1 MKFMSIDIETYSDID
16 INKAGVYRYVDTDA
30 FKILLFAYSVDG
42 GPVQLIDLT
51 RGDSIPKEIVKALS
65 DKSVT
70 KWAYNA
76 NFERV
81 ALSRFLGMPTGQYLD
96 PEGWKCSMVWA
107 ATLGLPMGLAKV
119 GEVLALDK
127 QKMSEGRGLIYK
139 FCKPDKKTG
148 QRVMPEEFPE
158 DWETFR
164 RYNIRD
170 VETEMGIQKM
180 ISPFPCSDELWQE
193 YWTDQR
199 INDRGVEV
207 DLTLAKN
214 AVAMDA
220 EISENLM
227 EKMRSLTGIDNPR
240 STSQLDMWLREHGCD
255 MVSLGKKDVAQV
267 IEETDDPLIRKVL
280 SLRLLIAKSSV
291 KKYTKMLDAT
301 CSDGRARGMFQFYGA
316 MRTGR
321 FAGRLLQLQN
331 LPQNHIENIELV
343 RELARRGDLEA
354 LSVMFDSVPDILSQL
369 IRTAFVAREG
379 SRFIVADFSAIEAR
393 VIAWLAGEEWR
404 MKAFADGK
412 DIYCAS
418 ASAMFG
424 VPVVKHGINGELRQ
438 KGKVAELACIAEGQL
453 VLTNHGEKTI
463 ETVTT
468 DDLVWDGEQWVAHE
482 GVIYRGIKEVMTYE
496 GLTATPD
503 HLVYVEG
510 QKEPMDFRIATTRRA
525 HLIQTAAR
533 GAALWL
539 GEDHI
544 SREKMERKIQPLLR
558 ADRMHRMPRET
569 MDRAEQS
576 NCGKI
581 ERLPELLTEESY
593 TALARQ
599 ETNSSQTEMHKSKG
613 RQLQKLRRQRDRVQV
628 RVCHRRGTIHSRK
641 YGTSTQGIRTRSYR
655 YQWQLR
661 ARKSEIYIAQREPS
675 EQALNRSESLGP
687 EILAVQLQRSN
698 TQAETR
704 VDQTAD
710 HSGRE
715 ESCQKETQ
723 VLATYSG
730 KTRVY
735 DIRNAGPHHRYTVS
749 GKLVHNCGYGG
760 SVGALK
766 AFGADKMG
774 LTETEMQSIVD
785 NWRASSPRIV
795 QLWWNVDRAIK
806 QTLEDGTT
814 HRTHGLMFSLQK
826 GILFIRLPSGRSL
839 AYVKPRLIDGK
850 ITYEGVSSNKGW
862 ARLESYGPKFVE
874 NCLAEG
880 TQVLTDRGW
889 IEIQNVT
896 TKDALWDGEQ
906 WVSHEGLIN
915 KGIQEVINIDGALM
929 TPDHKVLTQEGWKNA
944 PSCKG
949 LKRYEVKQPNSDRV
963 RRVER
968 EEIPVEGKMRLW
980 ERVHHDCRAFF
991 RRKAEILRLLE
1002 RKANKHCKRNP
1013 QALQTPFIPC
1023 LAFNEGTLHGSY
1035 SSSLGQLWRQGNQS
1049 LRQMAR
1055 IIREFLGG
1063 YVTNLPERANAGQN
1077 RREWELHSR
1086 ELQMGGLQNPVQKQ
1100 TSKYTDRYTLGQDN
1114 CERGC
1119 RSFRN
1124 RGHNAPLQNTA
1135 WLDDRYLVRKTGLK
1149 KQVYDL
1155 KNAGPNHRFTIK
1167 TEAGPMIVHNCVQAI
1182 SRDLLLNAMKQVGPD
1197 ARICMHIHDELVIEA
1212 DSSVKLDDICKKMAQ
1227 VPEWAD
1233 GLLLRA
1239 DGYETKFYL
1248 KD

>member
-1 MKFMSIDIETYSDID
+1 MRFMSIDIETYSDID

-65 DKSVT
+65 DKSIT

-96 PEGWKCSMVWA
+96 PAGWKCSMVWA

-119 GEVLALDK
+119 GEILTLDK

-158 DWETFR
+158 DWENFR

-180 ISPFPCSDELWQE
+180 ISPFPCSDELWHE

-207 DLTLAKN
+207 DLTLARN

-227 EKMRSLTGIDNPR
+227 EKMRALTGIDNPR

-280 SLRLLIAKSSV
+280 SLRLLISKSSV

-331 LPQNHIENIELV
+331 LPQNHIENIGLV
-343 RELARRGDLEA
+343 RELARRGDLDA

-369 IRTAFVAREG
+369 IRTAFIAREG

-404 MKAFADGK
+404 MKAFAEGK

-438 KGKVAELACIAEGQL
+438 KGKVAELA
-453 VLTNHGEKTI
+453 
-463 ETVTT
+463 
-468 DDLVWDGEQWVAHE
+468 
-482 GVIYRGIKEVMTYE
+482 
-496 GLTATPD
+496 
-503 HLVYVEG
+503 
-510 QKEPMDFRIATTRRA
+510 
-525 HLIQTAAR
+525 
-533 GAALWL
+533 
-539 GEDHI
+539 
-544 SREKMERKIQPLLR
+544 
-558 ADRMHRMPRET
+558 
-569 MDRAEQS
+569 
-576 NCGKI
+576 
-581 ERLPELLTEESY
+581 
-593 TALARQ
+593 
-599 ETNSSQTEMHKSKG
+599 
-613 RQLQKLRRQRDRVQV
+613 
-628 RVCHRRGTIHSRK
+628 
-641 YGTSTQGIRTRSYR
+641 
-655 YQWQLR
+655 
-661 ARKSEIYIAQREPS
+661 
-675 EQALNRSESLGP
+675 
-687 EILAVQLQRSN
+687 
-698 TQAETR
+698 
-704 VDQTAD
+704 
-710 HSGRE
+710 
-715 ESCQKETQ
+715 
-723 VLATYSG
+723 
-730 KTRVY
+730 
-735 DIRNAGPHHRYTVS
+735 
-749 GKLVHNCGYGG
+749 CGYGG

-874 NCLAEG
+874 NCIAEG

-889 IEIQNVT
+889 IDIQNVT

-949 LKRYEVKQPNSDRV
+949 LKRYEVKLPNSDRV

-980 ERVHHDCRAFF
+980 KRVHHDCRAFF
-991 RRKAEILRLLE
+991 RRKAEILRLYE
-1002 RKANKHCKRNP
+1002 RKANKCGKRNP

-1023 LAFNEGTLHGSY
+1023 MALNEGTLHSSY
-1035 SSSLGQLWRQGNQS
+1035 SSGLDQLWRQGNQS

-1167 TEAGPMIVHNCVQAI
+1167 TEAGPMIVHNCVQGI

-1212 DSSVKLDDICKKMAQ
+1212 DSSVKLDDICQKMAQ
-1227 VPEWAD
+1227 VPEWAE

>member
-16 INKAGVYRYVDTDA
+16 INKAGVYRYVDTEE

-148 QRVMPEEFPE
+148 QRVTPEEFPE

-207 DLTLAKN
+207 DLTLARN

-220 EISENLM
+220 EISKKLL
-227 EKMRSLTGIDNPR
+227 EKMRALTGIDNPR

-280 SLRLLIAKSSV
+280 SLRLLVSKSSV

-343 RELARRGDLEA
+343 RELARRGDLDA

-404 MKAFADGK
+404 MKAFAEGK

-438 KGKVAELACIAEGQL
+438 KGKVAELA
-453 VLTNHGEKTI
+453 
-463 ETVTT
+463 
-468 DDLVWDGEQWVAHE
+468 
-482 GVIYRGIKEVMTYE
+482 
-496 GLTATPD
+496 
-503 HLVYVEG
+503 
-510 QKEPMDFRIATTRRA
+510 
-525 HLIQTAAR
+525 
-533 GAALWL
+533 
-539 GEDHI
+539 
-544 SREKMERKIQPLLR
+544 
-558 ADRMHRMPRET
+558 
-569 MDRAEQS
+569 
-576 NCGKI
+576 
-581 ERLPELLTEESY
+581 
-593 TALARQ
+593 
-599 ETNSSQTEMHKSKG
+599 
-613 RQLQKLRRQRDRVQV
+613 
-628 RVCHRRGTIHSRK
+628 
-641 YGTSTQGIRTRSYR
+641 
-655 YQWQLR
+655 
-661 ARKSEIYIAQREPS
+661 
-675 EQALNRSESLGP
+675 
-687 EILAVQLQRSN
+687 
-698 TQAETR
+698 
-704 VDQTAD
+704 
-710 HSGRE
+710 
-715 ESCQKETQ
+715 
-723 VLATYSG
+723 
-730 KTRVY
+730 
-735 DIRNAGPHHRYTVS
+735 
-749 GKLVHNCGYGG
+749 CGYGG

-874 NCLAEG
+874 NI
-880 TQVLTDRGW
+880 T
-889 IEIQNVT
+889 
-896 TKDALWDGEQ
+896 
-906 WVSHEGLIN
+906 
-915 KGIQEVINIDGALM
+915 
-929 TPDHKVLTQEGWKNA
+929 
-944 PSCKG
+944 
-949 LKRYEVKQPNSDRV
+949 
-963 RRVER
+963 
-968 EEIPVEGKMRLW
+968 
-980 ERVHHDCRAFF
+980 
-991 RRKAEILRLLE
+991 
-1002 RKANKHCKRNP
+1002 
-1013 QALQTPFIPC
+1013 
-1023 LAFNEGTLHGSY
+1023 
-1035 SSSLGQLWRQGNQS
+1035 
-1049 LRQMAR
+1049 
-1055 IIREFLGG
+1055 
-1063 YVTNLPERANAGQN
+1063 
-1077 RREWELHSR
+1077 
-1086 ELQMGGLQNPVQKQ
+1086 
-1100 TSKYTDRYTLGQDN
+1100 
-1114 CERGC
+1114 
-1119 RSFRN
+1119 
-1124 RGHNAPLQNTA
+1124 
-1135 WLDDRYLVRKTGLK
+1135 
-1149 KQVYDL
+1149 
-1155 KNAGPNHRFTIK
+1155 
-1167 TEAGPMIVHNCVQAI
+1167 QAI

-1212 DSSVKLDDICKKMAQ
+1212 DDSVKLDDICKKMAQ

>member
-1 MKFMSIDIETYSDID
+1 MRFMSIDIETYSDID

-51 RGDSIPKEIVKALS
+51 RGDCIPKEIVKALI

-119 GEVLALDK
+119 GEILTLDK

-220 EISENLM
+220 EISKNLM

-331 LPQNHIENIELV
+331 LPQNHIENIELI
-343 RELARRGDLEA
+343 RELARRGDLDA

-404 MKAFADGK
+404 MKAFAEGK

-453 VLTNHGEKTI
+453 VLTNHGEKPI

-482 GVIYRGIKEVMTYE
+482 GVIYKGIRTVYTYQ
-496 GLTATPD
+496 GLTATLD
-503 HLVYVEG
+503 HLVFLNDSSKPVMLQEAVAYRKDLKDATQEK
-510 QKEPMDFRIATTRRA
+510 KEIDKRKECSVATA
-525 HLIQTAAR
+525 
-533 GAALWL
+533 
-539 GEDHI
+539 
-544 SREKMERKIQPLLR
+544 K
-558 ADRMHRMPRET
+558 
-569 MDRAEQS
+569 
-576 NCGKI
+576 
-581 ERLPELLTEESY
+581 
-593 TALARQ
+593 
-599 ETNSSQTEMHKSKG
+599 
-613 RQLQKLRRQRDRVQV
+613 
-628 RVCHRRGTIHSRK
+628 
-641 YGTSTQGIRTRSYR
+641 
-655 YQWQLR
+655 
-661 ARKSEIYIAQREPS
+661 
-675 EQALNRSESLGP
+675 
-687 EILAVQLQRSN
+687 
-698 TQAETR
+698 
-704 VDQTAD
+704 
-710 HSGRE
+710 
-715 ESCQKETQ
+715 
-723 VLATYSG
+723 
-730 KTRVY
+730 VY
-735 DIRNAGPHHRYTVS
+735 DIMDAGPHHRYTVE

-795 QLWWNVDRAIK
+795 QLWWDVDRAIK

-915 KGIQEVINIDGALM
+915 KGIQEVISIDGALM
-929 TPDHKVLTQEGWKNA
+929 TPDHKVLTKEGWKTA
-944 PSCKG
+944 SSCSG
-949 LKRYEVKQPNSDRV
+949 LEK
-963 RRVER
+963 
-968 EEIPVEGKMRLW
+968 
-980 ERVHHDCRAFF
+980 
-991 RRKAEILRLLE
+991 
-1002 RKANKHCKRNP
+1002 
-1013 QALQTPFIPC
+1013 
-1023 LAFNEGTLHGSY
+1023 
-1035 SSSLGQLWRQGNQS
+1035 LG
-1049 LRQMAR
+1049 
-1055 IIREFLGG
+1055 
-1063 YVTNLPERANAGQN
+1063 
-1077 RREWELHSR
+1077 
-1086 ELQMGGLQNPVQKQ
+1086 
-1100 TSKYTDRYTLGQDN
+1100 
-1114 CERGC
+1114 RGD
-1119 RSFRN
+1119 
-1124 RGHNAPLQNTA
+1124 Q
-1135 WLDDRYLVRKTGLK
+1135 YLVRKTGLK

-1155 KNAGPNHRFTIK
+1155 KNAGPNHRFTIR
-1167 TEAGPMIVHNCVQAI
+1167 TEAGPMIVHNCVQGI
-1182 SRDLLLNAMKQVGPD
+1182 SRDLLLNAMKQVGPE

-1212 DSSVKLDDICKKMAQ
+1212 DKSVKLDDICQKMAQ
-1227 VPEWAD
+1227 VPEWAE

>member
-1 MKFMSIDIETYSDID
+1 MRFMSIDIETYSDID

-42 GPVQLIDLT
+42 GPVQLVDLT

-65 DKSVT
+65 EKSIT

-96 PEGWKCSMVWA
+96 PVGWKCSMVWA

-148 QRVMPEEFPE
+148 LRVMPEEFPE

-164 RYNIRD
+164 RYNIKD

-193 YWTDQR
+193 YWTDQQ

-207 DLTLAKN
+207 DLTLARN

-227 EKMRSLTGIDNPR
+227 EKMRSLTGIDNPI

-280 SLRLLIAKSSV
+280 SLRLLISKSSV

-316 MRTGR
+316 LRTGR

-331 LPQNHIENIELV
+331 LPQNHIENIGLV

-393 VIAWLAGEEWR
+393 VIAWLAGEDWR
-404 MKAFADGK
+404 MKAFAEGK

-438 KGKVAELACIAEGQL
+438 KGKVAELA
-453 VLTNHGEKTI
+453 
-463 ETVTT
+463 
-468 DDLVWDGEQWVAHE
+468 
-482 GVIYRGIKEVMTYE
+482 
-496 GLTATPD
+496 
-503 HLVYVEG
+503 
-510 QKEPMDFRIATTRRA
+510 
-525 HLIQTAAR
+525 
-533 GAALWL
+533 
-539 GEDHI
+539 
-544 SREKMERKIQPLLR
+544 
-558 ADRMHRMPRET
+558 
-569 MDRAEQS
+569 
-576 NCGKI
+576 
-581 ERLPELLTEESY
+581 
-593 TALARQ
+593 
-599 ETNSSQTEMHKSKG
+599 
-613 RQLQKLRRQRDRVQV
+613 
-628 RVCHRRGTIHSRK
+628 
-641 YGTSTQGIRTRSYR
+641 
-655 YQWQLR
+655 
-661 ARKSEIYIAQREPS
+661 
-675 EQALNRSESLGP
+675 
-687 EILAVQLQRSN
+687 
-698 TQAETR
+698 
-704 VDQTAD
+704 
-710 HSGRE
+710 
-715 ESCQKETQ
+715 
-723 VLATYSG
+723 
-730 KTRVY
+730 
-735 DIRNAGPHHRYTVS
+735 
-749 GKLVHNCGYGG
+749 CGYGG

-826 GILFIRLPSGRSL
+826 GILFIRFPSGRSL

-874 NCLAEG
+874 NI
-880 TQVLTDRGW
+880 T
-889 IEIQNVT
+889 
-896 TKDALWDGEQ
+896 
-906 WVSHEGLIN
+906 
-915 KGIQEVINIDGALM
+915 
-929 TPDHKVLTQEGWKNA
+929 
-944 PSCKG
+944 
-949 LKRYEVKQPNSDRV
+949 
-963 RRVER
+963 
-968 EEIPVEGKMRLW
+968 
-980 ERVHHDCRAFF
+980 
-991 RRKAEILRLLE
+991 
-1002 RKANKHCKRNP
+1002 
-1013 QALQTPFIPC
+1013 
-1023 LAFNEGTLHGSY
+1023 
-1035 SSSLGQLWRQGNQS
+1035 
-1049 LRQMAR
+1049 
-1055 IIREFLGG
+1055 
-1063 YVTNLPERANAGQN
+1063 
-1077 RREWELHSR
+1077 
-1086 ELQMGGLQNPVQKQ
+1086 
-1100 TSKYTDRYTLGQDN
+1100 
-1114 CERGC
+1114 
-1119 RSFRN
+1119 
-1124 RGHNAPLQNTA
+1124 
-1135 WLDDRYLVRKTGLK
+1135 
-1149 KQVYDL
+1149 
-1155 KNAGPNHRFTIK
+1155 
-1167 TEAGPMIVHNCVQAI
+1167 QAI

-1212 DSSVKLDDICKKMAQ
+1212 DSSVKLDDICQKMAQ
-1227 VPEWAD
+1227 VPEWAE

>member
-96 PEGWKCSMVWA
+96 PEGWKCSMVWT

-148 QRVMPEEFPE
+148 QRVLPEDFPE

-220 EISENLM
+220 EISKNLM
-227 EKMRSLTGIDNPR
+227 EKMRALTGIDNPR

-331 LPQNHIENIELV
+331 LPQNHIENIELI
-343 RELARRGDLEA
+343 RELARRGDLDA

-404 MKAFADGK
+404 MKAFAEGK

-453 VLTNHGEKTI
+453 VLTNHGEKPI

-468 DDLVWDGEQWVAHE
+468 DDLVWDGEQWVVHE
-482 GVIYRGIKEVMTYE
+482 GIIYKGIRTVYTYQ
-496 GLTATPD
+496 GLTATLD
-503 HLVYVEG
+503 HLVFLNDSSKPVMLQEAVAYRKDLKDATQEK
-510 QKEPMDFRIATTRRA
+510 KEIDKRKECSVATA
-525 HLIQTAAR
+525 
-533 GAALWL
+533 
-539 GEDHI
+539 
-544 SREKMERKIQPLLR
+544 K
-558 ADRMHRMPRET
+558 
-569 MDRAEQS
+569 
-576 NCGKI
+576 
-581 ERLPELLTEESY
+581 
-593 TALARQ
+593 
-599 ETNSSQTEMHKSKG
+599 
-613 RQLQKLRRQRDRVQV
+613 
-628 RVCHRRGTIHSRK
+628 
-641 YGTSTQGIRTRSYR
+641 
-655 YQWQLR
+655 
-661 ARKSEIYIAQREPS
+661 
-675 EQALNRSESLGP
+675 
-687 EILAVQLQRSN
+687 
-698 TQAETR
+698 
-704 VDQTAD
+704 
-710 HSGRE
+710 
-715 ESCQKETQ
+715 
-723 VLATYSG
+723 
-730 KTRVY
+730 VY
-735 DIRNAGPHHRYTVS
+735 DIMDAGPHHRYTVE

-795 QLWWNVDRAIK
+795 QLWWDVDRAIK

-915 KGIQEVINIDGALM
+915 KGIQEVISIDGALM
-929 TPDHKVLTQEGWKNA
+929 TPDHKVLTKEGWKTA
-944 PSCKG
+944 SSCSG
-949 LKRYEVKQPNSDRV
+949 LEK
-963 RRVER
+963 
-968 EEIPVEGKMRLW
+968 
-980 ERVHHDCRAFF
+980 
-991 RRKAEILRLLE
+991 
-1002 RKANKHCKRNP
+1002 
-1013 QALQTPFIPC
+1013 
-1023 LAFNEGTLHGSY
+1023 
-1035 SSSLGQLWRQGNQS
+1035 LG
-1049 LRQMAR
+1049 
-1055 IIREFLGG
+1055 
-1063 YVTNLPERANAGQN
+1063 
-1077 RREWELHSR
+1077 
-1086 ELQMGGLQNPVQKQ
+1086 
-1100 TSKYTDRYTLGQDN
+1100 
-1114 CERGC
+1114 RGD
-1119 RSFRN
+1119 
-1124 RGHNAPLQNTA
+1124 Q
-1135 WLDDRYLVRKTGLK
+1135 YLVRKTGLK

-1155 KNAGPNHRFTIK
+1155 KNAGPNHRFTIR
-1167 TEAGPMIVHNCVQAI
+1167 TEAGPMIVHNCVQGI
-1182 SRDLLLNAMKQVGPD
+1182 SRDLLLNAMKQVGPE

-1212 DSSVKLDDICKKMAQ
+1212 DKSVKLDDICQKMAQ
-1227 VPEWAD
+1227 VPEWAE

>member
-1 MKFMSIDIETYSDID
+1 MRFMSIDIETYSDID

-42 GPVQLIDLT
+42 GPIQLIDLT
-51 RGDSIPKEIVKALS
+51 RGDCIPKEIVKALI

-148 QRVMPEEFPE
+148 QRVLPEDFPE

-180 ISPFPCSDELWQE
+180 ISPFPCSDELWHE

-220 EISENLM
+220 EISKNLM

-280 SLRLLIAKSSV
+280 SLRLLISKSSV

-331 LPQNHIENIELV
+331 LPQNHIENIGLV

-404 MKAFADGK
+404 MKAFAEGK

-438 KGKVAELACIAEGQL
+438 KGKVAELAC
-453 VLTNHGEKTI
+453 
-463 ETVTT
+463 
-468 DDLVWDGEQWVAHE
+468 
-482 GVIYRGIKEVMTYE
+482 
-496 GLTATPD
+496 
-503 HLVYVEG
+503 
-510 QKEPMDFRIATTRRA
+510 
-525 HLIQTAAR
+525 
-533 GAALWL
+533 
-539 GEDHI
+539 
-544 SREKMERKIQPLLR
+544 
-558 ADRMHRMPRET
+558 
-569 MDRAEQS
+569 
-576 NCGKI
+576 
-581 ERLPELLTEESY
+581 
-593 TALARQ
+593 
-599 ETNSSQTEMHKSKG
+599 
-613 RQLQKLRRQRDRVQV
+613 
-628 RVCHRRGTIHSRK
+628 
-641 YGTSTQGIRTRSYR
+641 
-655 YQWQLR
+655 
-661 ARKSEIYIAQREPS
+661 
-675 EQALNRSESLGP
+675 
-687 EILAVQLQRSN
+687 
-698 TQAETR
+698 
-704 VDQTAD
+704 
-710 HSGRE
+710 
-715 ESCQKETQ
+715 
-723 VLATYSG
+723 
-730 KTRVY
+730 
-735 DIRNAGPHHRYTVS
+735 
-749 GKLVHNCGYGG
+749 GYGG

-766 AFGADKMG
+766 AFGADNMG

-874 NCLAEG
+874 NCIAEG

-949 LKRYEVKQPNSDRV
+949 LKRYEVKLPNSDRV
-963 RRVER
+963 HRVER

-980 ERVHHDCRAFF
+980 KRVHHDCRAFF
-991 RRKAEILRLLE
+991 RRKAEILRLYE
-1002 RKANKHCKRNP
+1002 RKANKCSKRNP

-1023 LAFNEGTLHGSY
+1023 MALNEGTLHGSY
-1035 SSSLGQLWRQGNQS
+1035 SSGLDQLWRQGNQS

-1155 KNAGPNHRFTIK
+1155 KNAGPNHRFTIR
-1167 TEAGPMIVHNCVQAI
+1167 TEAGPMIVHNCVQGI
-1182 SRDLLLNAMKQVGPD
+1182 SRDLLLNAMKQVGPE

-1212 DSSVKLDDICKKMAQ
+1212 DDSVKLDDICKKMAQ
-1227 VPEWAD
+1227 VPEWAE

>member
-1 MKFMSIDIETYSDID
+1 MKSISIDIESYSDID
-16 INKAGVYRYVDTDA
+16 INKAGVYRYVDSPE
-30 FKILLFAYSVDG
+30 FKILLFAYAVDG
-42 GPVQLIDLT
+42 GEVQLVDLT
-51 RGDSIPKEIVKALS
+51 RGERIPKEILDALS
-65 DKSVT
+65 NPNIT

-81 ALSRFLGMPTGQYLD
+81 ALSRFLGMPTGTYLD

-119 GEVLALDK
+119 GEVLDLDK
-127 QKMSEGRGLIYK
+127 KKMSEGRDLIRK
-139 FCKPDKKTG
+139 FCIPNKKTG
-148 QRVMPEEFPE
+148 ERLMPEEAPD

-180 ISPFPCSDELWQE
+180 ISPFPCSEELWQE
-193 YWTDQR
+193 YWIDQR

-207 DLTLAKN
+207 DLTLAKS
-214 AVAMDA
+214 AVEMSGVLSQDLK
-220 EISENLM
+220 ER
-227 EKMRSLTGIDNPR
+227 MRELTGLENPN
-240 STSQLDMWLREHGCD
+240 STAQLDLWLREHGVD
-255 MVSLGKKDVAQV
+255 MESLGKKDVAAV
-267 IEETDDPLIRKVL
+267 IDATNDPLIKEVL
-280 SLRLLIAKSSV
+280 QLRLQSAKSSV
-291 KKYTKMLDAT
+291 KKYETMLRAT

-343 RELARRGDLEA
+343 RELARRGDLDA

-404 MKAFADGK
+404 MKAFAEGK

-438 KGKVAELACIAEGQL
+438 KGKVAELACIAEGQP
-453 VLTNHGEKTI
+453 VLTNHGEKPI

-482 GVIYRGIKEVMTYE
+482 GVIYKGIRTVYTYQ
-496 GLTATPD
+496 GLTATLD
-503 HLVYVEG
+503 HQVFLNDSSKPVMLQEAVAYRKDLKDATQEK
-510 QKEPMDFRIATTRRA
+510 KEIDKRKECSVATA
-525 HLIQTAAR
+525 
-533 GAALWL
+533 
-539 GEDHI
+539 
-544 SREKMERKIQPLLR
+544 K
-558 ADRMHRMPRET
+558 
-569 MDRAEQS
+569 
-576 NCGKI
+576 
-581 ERLPELLTEESY
+581 
-593 TALARQ
+593 
-599 ETNSSQTEMHKSKG
+599 
-613 RQLQKLRRQRDRVQV
+613 
-628 RVCHRRGTIHSRK
+628 
-641 YGTSTQGIRTRSYR
+641 
-655 YQWQLR
+655 
-661 ARKSEIYIAQREPS
+661 
-675 EQALNRSESLGP
+675 
-687 EILAVQLQRSN
+687 
-698 TQAETR
+698 
-704 VDQTAD
+704 
-710 HSGRE
+710 
-715 ESCQKETQ
+715 
-723 VLATYSG
+723 
-730 KTRVY
+730 VY
-735 DIRNAGPHHRYTVS
+735 DIMNAGPHHRYTVS
-749 GKLVHNCGYGG
+749 DKLVHNCGYGG

-774 LTETEMQSIVD
+774 LTEPEMQSIVD

-795 QLWWNVDRAIK
+795 QLWWDVDRAIR

-862 ARLESYGPKFVE
+862 DRLESYGPKFVE

-915 KGIQEVINIDGALM
+915 KGIQEVIEIDGVLM
-929 TPDHKVLTQEGWKNA
+929 TPDHRVLTQEGWKNA
-944 PSCKG
+944 SSCEG
-949 LKRYEVKQPNSDRV
+949 LKRHEVKLPNSDRV

-991 RRKAEILRLLE
+991 RKKAEILRLHE
-1002 RKANKHCKRNP
+1002 RKANKHCKRNS
-1013 QALQTPFIPC
+1013 QALQAPFIPC
-1023 LAFNEGTLHGSY
+1023 MAFNEGTLHGSY
-1035 SSSLGQLWRQGNQS
+1035 SSSLDQLWWQGSQS
-1049 LRQMAR
+1049 LRQMAG
-1055 IIREFLGG
+1055 IIREFLRG
-1063 YVTNLPERANAGQN
+1063 YVTNLPGRANAGQN
-1077 RREWELHSR
+1077 RCEWGLHPR
-1086 ELQMGGLQNPVQKQ
+1086 ELQMGGLQNPGQEQ
-1100 TSKYTDRYTLGQDN
+1100 TSKYTDRYTLGKN
-1114 CERGC
+1114 YSEGSSREIG
-1119 RSFRN
+1119 N
-1124 RGHNAPLQNTA
+1124 RKYNPALQTA
-1135 WLDDRYLVRKTGLK
+1135 SWLDRRYSVHETGLK

-1167 TEAGPMIVHNCVQAI
+1167 TEAGPMIVHNCVQGI
-1182 SRDLLLNAMKQVGPD
+1182 SRDLLLNAMKKVGPD

-1212 DSSVKLDDICKKMAQ
+1212 DKSVKLDDICKKMAQ
-1227 VPEWAD
+1227 VPEWAE

>member
-65 DKSVT
+65 EKSIT

-96 PEGWKCSMVWA
+96 PVGWKCSMVWA

-119 GEVLALDK
+119 GEVLMLDK

-170 VETEMGIQKM
+170 VETEMSIQKM
-180 ISPFPCSDELWQE
+180 ISPFPCSDELWRE

-207 DLTLAKN
+207 DLTLARN
-214 AVAMDA
+214 AVSMDA
-220 EISENLM
+220 EISKNLM

-331 LPQNHIENIELV
+331 LPQNHIENIGLV
-343 RELARRGDLEA
+343 RALARRGDLEA

-404 MKAFADGK
+404 MKAFAEGK

-453 VLTNHGEKTI
+453 VLTNHGEKPI
-463 ETVTT
+463 ETITT
-468 DDLVWDGEQWVAHE
+468 DDLVWDGEQWVVHE
-482 GVIYRGIKEVMTYE
+482 GVIYKGKRTVYTYQ
-496 GLTATPD
+496 GLTATLD
-503 HLVYVEG
+503 HLVFLNDSSKPVMLQEAVAYRKDLKDATQEK
-510 QKEPMDFRIATTRRA
+510 KEIDKRKECSVATA
-525 HLIQTAAR
+525 
-533 GAALWL
+533 
-539 GEDHI
+539 
-544 SREKMERKIQPLLR
+544 K
-558 ADRMHRMPRET
+558 
-569 MDRAEQS
+569 
-576 NCGKI
+576 
-581 ERLPELLTEESY
+581 
-593 TALARQ
+593 
-599 ETNSSQTEMHKSKG
+599 
-613 RQLQKLRRQRDRVQV
+613 
-628 RVCHRRGTIHSRK
+628 
-641 YGTSTQGIRTRSYR
+641 
-655 YQWQLR
+655 
-661 ARKSEIYIAQREPS
+661 
-675 EQALNRSESLGP
+675 
-687 EILAVQLQRSN
+687 
-698 TQAETR
+698 
-704 VDQTAD
+704 
-710 HSGRE
+710 
-715 ESCQKETQ
+715 
-723 VLATYSG
+723 
-730 KTRVY
+730 VY
-735 DIRNAGPHHRYTVS
+735 DIMNAGPHHRYTVS

-874 NCLAEG
+874 NI
-880 TQVLTDRGW
+880 T
-889 IEIQNVT
+889 
-896 TKDALWDGEQ
+896 
-906 WVSHEGLIN
+906 
-915 KGIQEVINIDGALM
+915 
-929 TPDHKVLTQEGWKNA
+929 
-944 PSCKG
+944 
-949 LKRYEVKQPNSDRV
+949 
-963 RRVER
+963 
-968 EEIPVEGKMRLW
+968 
-980 ERVHHDCRAFF
+980 
-991 RRKAEILRLLE
+991 
-1002 RKANKHCKRNP
+1002 
-1013 QALQTPFIPC
+1013 
-1023 LAFNEGTLHGSY
+1023 
-1035 SSSLGQLWRQGNQS
+1035 
-1049 LRQMAR
+1049 
-1055 IIREFLGG
+1055 
-1063 YVTNLPERANAGQN
+1063 
-1077 RREWELHSR
+1077 
-1086 ELQMGGLQNPVQKQ
+1086 
-1100 TSKYTDRYTLGQDN
+1100 
-1114 CERGC
+1114 
-1119 RSFRN
+1119 
-1124 RGHNAPLQNTA
+1124 
-1135 WLDDRYLVRKTGLK
+1135 
-1149 KQVYDL
+1149 
-1155 KNAGPNHRFTIK
+1155 
-1167 TEAGPMIVHNCVQAI
+1167 QAI
-1182 SRDLLLNAMKQVGPD
+1182 SRDLLLNAMKQVGPE

-1227 VPEWAD
+1227 VPEWAE

>member
-1 MKFMSIDIETYSDID
+1 MRFMSIDIETYGDID
-16 INKAGVYRYVDTDA
+16 INKAGVYRYVDTDE

-51 RGDSIPKEIVKALS
+51 RGDSIPKEIVKALR
-65 DKSVT
+65 DKRVT

-96 PEGWKCSMVWA
+96 PVGWKCSMVWA

-148 QRVMPEEFPE
+148 QRVMPEEFPD

-220 EISENLM
+220 EISKNLM
-227 EKMRSLTGIDNPR
+227 EKMRALTGIDNPR
-240 STSQLDMWLREHGCD
+240 STAQLDLWLREHGCD

-280 SLRLLIAKSSV
+280 SLRLLISKSSV

-343 RELARRGDLEA
+343 RELARRGDLDA

-404 MKAFADGK
+404 MKAFAEGK

-424 VPVVKHGINGELRQ
+424 VPVVKHGVNGELRQ
-438 KGKVAELACIAEGQL
+438 KGKVAELA
-453 VLTNHGEKTI
+453 
-463 ETVTT
+463 
-468 DDLVWDGEQWVAHE
+468 
-482 GVIYRGIKEVMTYE
+482 
-496 GLTATPD
+496 
-503 HLVYVEG
+503 
-510 QKEPMDFRIATTRRA
+510 
-525 HLIQTAAR
+525 
-533 GAALWL
+533 
-539 GEDHI
+539 
-544 SREKMERKIQPLLR
+544 
-558 ADRMHRMPRET
+558 
-569 MDRAEQS
+569 
-576 NCGKI
+576 
-581 ERLPELLTEESY
+581 
-593 TALARQ
+593 
-599 ETNSSQTEMHKSKG
+599 
-613 RQLQKLRRQRDRVQV
+613 
-628 RVCHRRGTIHSRK
+628 
-641 YGTSTQGIRTRSYR
+641 
-655 YQWQLR
+655 
-661 ARKSEIYIAQREPS
+661 
-675 EQALNRSESLGP
+675 
-687 EILAVQLQRSN
+687 
-698 TQAETR
+698 
-704 VDQTAD
+704 
-710 HSGRE
+710 
-715 ESCQKETQ
+715 
-723 VLATYSG
+723 
-730 KTRVY
+730 
-735 DIRNAGPHHRYTVS
+735 
-749 GKLVHNCGYGG
+749 CGYGG

-795 QLWWNVDRAIK
+795 QLWWDVDRAIR

-862 ARLESYGPKFVE
+862 SRLASYGPKFVE

-929 TPDHKVLTQEGWKNA
+929 TPNHKVLTQEGWKNA
-944 PSCKG
+944 ATCEG
-949 LKRYEVKQPNSDRV
+949 LNRYEVRIPNSFELCRKECKRTLTDKS
-963 RRVER
+963 
-968 EEIPVEGKMRLW
+968 KMRLW
-980 ERVHHDCRAFF
+980 
-991 RRKAEILRLLE
+991 
-1002 RKANKHCKRNP
+1002 KRNYFEGIK
-1013 QALQTPFIPC
+1013 LFIWP
-1023 LAFNEGTLHGSY
+1023 LEVVWMQKNRYDSSRDNYSWEETSSFIQNMGSHEKKMFKQKMQK
-1035 SSSLGQLWRQGNQS
+1035 LEKLWRQGDQG
-1049 LRQMAR
+1049 LRQMVKF
-1055 IIREFLGG
+1055 ISEFLGR
-1063 YVTNLPERANAGQN
+1063 YVFWIQERAVFRPHRCQ
-1077 RREWELHSR
+1077 RELLSR
-1086 ELQMGGLQNPVQKQ
+1086 ELQMGGLQNPGQKQ
-1100 TSKYTDRYTLGQDN
+1100 EKLKIFKNPVGCYNASGS
-1114 CERGC
+1114 RGEIKD
-1119 RSFRN
+1119 S
-1124 RGHNAPLQNTA
+1124 GSHVT
-1135 WLDDRYLVRKTGLK
+1135 RKNISAMAGGYVIYK
-1149 KQVYDL
+1149 AKSSEPVYDL

-1167 TEAGPMIVHNCVQAI
+1167 TEAGPMIVHNCVQGI
-1182 SRDLLLNAMKQVGPD
+1182 SRDLLLNAMKQVGPE

-1227 VPEWAD
+1227 VPEWAE

>member
-51 RGDSIPKEIVKALS
+51 RGDSIPNEIVKALS

-70 KWAYNA
+70 KWVYNA

-119 GEVLALDK
+119 GEILALDK

-148 QRVMPEEFPE
+148 QRVLPEDFPE

-220 EISENLM
+220 EISKNLM

-331 LPQNHIENIELV
+331 LPQNHIENIELI
-343 RELARRGDLEA
+343 RELARRGDLDA

-404 MKAFADGK
+404 MKAFAEGK

-453 VLTNHGEKTI
+453 VLTNHGEKPI

-468 DDLVWDGEQWVAHE
+468 DDLVWDGEQWVVHE
-482 GVIYRGIKEVMTYE
+482 GIIYKGIRTVYTYQ
-496 GLTATPD
+496 GLTATLD
-503 HLVYVEG
+503 HLVFLNDSSKPVMLQEAVAYRKDLKDATQEK
-510 QKEPMDFRIATTRRA
+510 KEIDKRKECSVATA
-525 HLIQTAAR
+525 
-533 GAALWL
+533 
-539 GEDHI
+539 
-544 SREKMERKIQPLLR
+544 K
-558 ADRMHRMPRET
+558 
-569 MDRAEQS
+569 
-576 NCGKI
+576 
-581 ERLPELLTEESY
+581 
-593 TALARQ
+593 
-599 ETNSSQTEMHKSKG
+599 
-613 RQLQKLRRQRDRVQV
+613 
-628 RVCHRRGTIHSRK
+628 
-641 YGTSTQGIRTRSYR
+641 
-655 YQWQLR
+655 
-661 ARKSEIYIAQREPS
+661 
-675 EQALNRSESLGP
+675 
-687 EILAVQLQRSN
+687 
-698 TQAETR
+698 
-704 VDQTAD
+704 
-710 HSGRE
+710 
-715 ESCQKETQ
+715 
-723 VLATYSG
+723 
-730 KTRVY
+730 VY
-735 DIRNAGPHHRYTVS
+735 DIMDAGPHHRYTVE

-795 QLWWNVDRAIK
+795 QLWWDVDRAIK

-915 KGIQEVINIDGALM
+915 KGIQEVISIDGALM
-929 TPDHKVLTQEGWKNA
+929 TPDHKVLTKEGWKTA
-944 PSCKG
+944 SSCSG
-949 LKRYEVKQPNSDRV
+949 LEK
-963 RRVER
+963 
-968 EEIPVEGKMRLW
+968 
-980 ERVHHDCRAFF
+980 
-991 RRKAEILRLLE
+991 
-1002 RKANKHCKRNP
+1002 
-1013 QALQTPFIPC
+1013 
-1023 LAFNEGTLHGSY
+1023 
-1035 SSSLGQLWRQGNQS
+1035 LG
-1049 LRQMAR
+1049 
-1055 IIREFLGG
+1055 
-1063 YVTNLPERANAGQN
+1063 
-1077 RREWELHSR
+1077 
-1086 ELQMGGLQNPVQKQ
+1086 
-1100 TSKYTDRYTLGQDN
+1100 
-1114 CERGC
+1114 RGD
-1119 RSFRN
+1119 
-1124 RGHNAPLQNTA
+1124 Q
-1135 WLDDRYLVRKTGLK
+1135 YLVRKTGLK

-1155 KNAGPNHRFTIK
+1155 KNAGPNHRFTIR
-1167 TEAGPMIVHNCVQAI
+1167 TEAGPMIVHNCVQGI
-1182 SRDLLLNAMKQVGPD
+1182 SRDLLLNAMKQVGPE

-1227 VPEWAD
+1227 VPEWAE

>member
-1 MKFMSIDIETYSDID
+1 MKSISIDIESYSDID
-16 INKAGVYRYVDTDA
+16 INKAGVYRYVDSPE
-30 FKILLFAYSVDG
+30 FKVLLFAYAVDG
-42 GPVQLIDLT
+42 GEVQLIDLT
-51 RGDSIPKEIVKALS
+51 RGERIPKEIIDALS
-65 DKSVT
+65 DPSII

-76 NFERV
+76 SFERV
-81 ALSRFLGMPTGQYLD
+81 ALSAFLGMPTGTYLD

-119 GEVLALDK
+119 GEVLDLDK
-127 QKMSEGRGLIYK
+127 KKMSEGRDLIRK
-139 FCKPDKKTG
+139 FCVPNKKTG
-148 QRVMPEEFPE
+148 ERLMPEEAPD

-164 RYNIRD
+164 SYNIRD
-170 VETEMGIQKM
+170 VETEMDIQRR
-180 ISPFPCSDELWQE
+180 ISAFPCSDELWRE
-193 YWTDQR
+193 YWIDQR

-207 DLTLAKN
+207 DLTLAEN
-214 AVAMDA
+214 AVEMSSALSQDLK
-220 EISENLM
+220 ER
-227 EKMRSLTGIDNPR
+227 MRDLTGLENPN
-240 STSQLDMWLREHGCD
+240 STAQLDLWLREHGVD
-255 MVSLGKKDVAQV
+255 MESLGKKEVATV
-267 IEETDDPLIRKVL
+267 IDETDDPIIKEVL
-280 SLRLLIAKSSV
+280 QLRLQSAKSSV
-291 KKYTKMLDAT
+291 KKYETMLRAT

-331 LPQNHIENIELV
+331 LPQNHIENIGLV
-343 RELARRGDLEA
+343 RELARRGDLDA

-404 MKAFADGK
+404 MKAFAEGK

-438 KGKVAELACIAEGQL
+438 KGKVAELACIAEGQQ
-453 VLTNHGEKTI
+453 VLTNHGEKPI
-463 ETVTT
+463 ETVAT

-482 GVIYRGIKEVMTYE
+482 GVIYKGIKEVMTYE

-510 QKEPMDFRIATTRRA
+510 QSEPMEFRIATTRRA
-525 HLIQTAAR
+525 HLVQTASR
-533 GAALWL
+533 GASLWL
-539 GEDHI
+539 GEDYI
-544 SREKMERKIQPLLR
+544 TREKMEREIQPLLR

-581 ERLPELLTEESY
+581 ERLPELLAEKNN
-593 TALARQ
+593 TAMARP
-599 ETNSSQTEMHKSKG
+599 EIDGSQTEVHKSE
-613 RQLQKLRRQRDRVQV
+613 RCQLQKLWCQRDQVQI
-628 RVCHRRGTIHSRK
+628 RFCHGRRTVHSRK
-641 YGTSTQGIRTRSYR
+641 YGNSIQGTRARSYR

-661 ARKSEIYIAQREPS
+661 ARKSEIYNPQRES
-675 EQALNRSESLGP
+675 VEQTLNSADLLGP

-715 ESCQKETQ
+715 ESCQNETQ

-795 QLWWNVDRAIK
+795 QLWWDVDRAIK

-826 GILFIRLPSGRSL
+826 GILFIRLPSDRSL

-874 NCLAEG
+874 NI
-880 TQVLTDRGW
+880 V
-889 IEIQNVT
+889 
-896 TKDALWDGEQ
+896 
-906 WVSHEGLIN
+906 
-915 KGIQEVINIDGALM
+915 
-929 TPDHKVLTQEGWKNA
+929 
-944 PSCKG
+944 
-949 LKRYEVKQPNSDRV
+949 
-963 RRVER
+963 
-968 EEIPVEGKMRLW
+968 
-980 ERVHHDCRAFF
+980 
-991 RRKAEILRLLE
+991 
-1002 RKANKHCKRNP
+1002 
-1013 QALQTPFIPC
+1013 
-1023 LAFNEGTLHGSY
+1023 
-1035 SSSLGQLWRQGNQS
+1035 QG
-1049 LRQMAR
+1049 
-1055 IIREFLGG
+1055 
-1063 YVTNLPERANAGQN
+1063 
-1077 RREWELHSR
+1077 
-1086 ELQMGGLQNPVQKQ
+1086 
-1100 TSKYTDRYTLGQDN
+1100 
-1114 CERGC
+1114 
-1119 RSFRN
+1119 
-1124 RGHNAPLQNTA
+1124 
-1135 WLDDRYLVRKTGLK
+1135 
-1149 KQVYDL
+1149 
-1155 KNAGPNHRFTIK
+1155 
-1167 TEAGPMIVHNCVQAI
+1167 I

-1212 DSSVKLDDICKKMAQ
+1212 DKSVKLDDICKKMAR
-1227 VPEWAD
+1227 VPEWAE

>member
-1 MKFMSIDIETYSDID
+1 MRFMSIDIETYSDID
-16 INKAGVYRYVDTDA
+16 INKAGVYRYVDTDE

-42 GPVQLIDLT
+42 GPVHLIDLT
-51 RGDSIPKEIVKALS
+51 RGDSIPKEIVKALN
-65 DKSVT
+65 DKNVT

-148 QRVMPEEFPE
+148 QRVMPEEFTE

-220 EISENLM
+220 EISEKLM
-227 EKMRSLTGIDNPR
+227 EKMRALTGIDNPR

-331 LPQNHIENIELV
+331 LPQNHIENIGLV
-343 RELARRGDLEA
+343 RELARRGDLDA

-369 IRTAFVAREG
+369 IRTAFVVREG

-404 MKAFADGK
+404 MKAFAEGK

-438 KGKVAELACIAEGQL
+438 KGKVAELAC
-453 VLTNHGEKTI
+453 
-463 ETVTT
+463 
-468 DDLVWDGEQWVAHE
+468 
-482 GVIYRGIKEVMTYE
+482 
-496 GLTATPD
+496 
-503 HLVYVEG
+503 
-510 QKEPMDFRIATTRRA
+510 
-525 HLIQTAAR
+525 
-533 GAALWL
+533 
-539 GEDHI
+539 
-544 SREKMERKIQPLLR
+544 
-558 ADRMHRMPRET
+558 
-569 MDRAEQS
+569 
-576 NCGKI
+576 
-581 ERLPELLTEESY
+581 
-593 TALARQ
+593 
-599 ETNSSQTEMHKSKG
+599 
-613 RQLQKLRRQRDRVQV
+613 
-628 RVCHRRGTIHSRK
+628 
-641 YGTSTQGIRTRSYR
+641 
-655 YQWQLR
+655 
-661 ARKSEIYIAQREPS
+661 
-675 EQALNRSESLGP
+675 
-687 EILAVQLQRSN
+687 
-698 TQAETR
+698 
-704 VDQTAD
+704 
-710 HSGRE
+710 
-715 ESCQKETQ
+715 
-723 VLATYSG
+723 
-730 KTRVY
+730 
-735 DIRNAGPHHRYTVS
+735 
-749 GKLVHNCGYGG
+749 GYGG

-774 LTETEMQSIVD
+774 LTEAEMQSIVD

-814 HRTHGLMFSLQK
+814 HRTHGLMFSIQK

-874 NCLAEG
+874 NCITEG

-915 KGIQEVINIDGALM
+915 KGIQEVIEIDGVLM

-944 PSCKG
+944 SSCSG
-949 LKRYEVKQPNSDRV
+949 LKK
-963 RRVER
+963 
-968 EEIPVEGKMRLW
+968 
-980 ERVHHDCRAFF
+980 
-991 RRKAEILRLLE
+991 
-1002 RKANKHCKRNP
+1002 
-1013 QALQTPFIPC
+1013 
-1023 LAFNEGTLHGSY
+1023 
-1035 SSSLGQLWRQGNQS
+1035 LGRGN
-1049 LRQMAR
+1049 
-1055 IIREFLGG
+1055 
-1063 YVTNLPERANAGQN
+1063 
-1077 RREWELHSR
+1077 
-1086 ELQMGGLQNPVQKQ
+1086 
-1100 TSKYTDRYTLGQDN
+1100 
-1114 CERGC
+1114 
-1119 RSFRN
+1119 
-1124 RGHNAPLQNTA
+1124 
-1135 WLDDRYLVRKTGLK
+1135 RYLVRETGLK
-1149 KQVYDL
+1149 KPVYDL

-1167 TEAGPMIVHNCVQAI
+1167 TEAGPMIVHNCVQGI

-1227 VPEWAD
+1227 VPEWAE

-1239 DGYETKFYL
+1239 DGYETKFYM

>member
-1 MKFMSIDIETYSDID
+1 MKFMSIDIESYSDID

-119 GEVLALDK
+119 GEVLSLDK

-148 QRVMPEEFPE
+148 QRVMPEAFPE

-220 EISENLM
+220 EISKNLM

-280 SLRLLIAKSSV
+280 SLRLLISKSSV

-343 RELARRGDLEA
+343 RELARRGDLDA

-393 VIAWLAGEEWR
+393 VIAWLAGEQWVLD
-404 MKAFADGK
+404 AFAANR
-412 DIYCAS
+412 DIYCETAS
-418 ASAMFG
+418 KMFG

-438 KGKVAELACIAEGQL
+438 KGKISSLA
-453 VLTNHGEKTI
+453 
-463 ETVTT
+463 
-468 DDLVWDGEQWVAHE
+468 
-482 GVIYRGIKEVMTYE
+482 
-496 GLTATPD
+496 
-503 HLVYVEG
+503 
-510 QKEPMDFRIATTRRA
+510 
-525 HLIQTAAR
+525 
-533 GAALWL
+533 
-539 GEDHI
+539 
-544 SREKMERKIQPLLR
+544 
-558 ADRMHRMPRET
+558 
-569 MDRAEQS
+569 
-576 NCGKI
+576 
-581 ERLPELLTEESY
+581 
-593 TALARQ
+593 
-599 ETNSSQTEMHKSKG
+599 
-613 RQLQKLRRQRDRVQV
+613 
-628 RVCHRRGTIHSRK
+628 
-641 YGTSTQGIRTRSYR
+641 
-655 YQWQLR
+655 
-661 ARKSEIYIAQREPS
+661 
-675 EQALNRSESLGP
+675 
-687 EILAVQLQRSN
+687 
-698 TQAETR
+698 
-704 VDQTAD
+704 
-710 HSGRE
+710 
-715 ESCQKETQ
+715 
-723 VLATYSG
+723 
-730 KTRVY
+730 
-735 DIRNAGPHHRYTVS
+735 
-749 GKLVHNCGYGG
+749 CGYGG

-774 LTETEMQSIVD
+774 LTDDRLQELVNQ
-785 NWRASSPRIV
+785 WRAANPHIV
-795 QLWWNVDRAIK
+795 KLWWDVDRAIK
-806 QTLEDGTT
+806 ETLTDYTT
-814 HRTHGLMFSLQK
+814 HRTHGLIFSFQK
-826 GILFIRLPSGRSL
+826 GLLFIRLPSGRSL

-850 ITYEGVSSNKGW
+850 ITYEGLSSNRGW

-915 KGIQEVINIDGALM
+915 KGIQEVISIDGVLM
-929 TPDHKVLTQEGWKNA
+929 TPDHKVLTKDGWKTA
-944 PSCKG
+944 SSCSG
-949 LKRYEVKQPNSDRV
+949 LEK
-963 RRVER
+963 
-968 EEIPVEGKMRLW
+968 
-980 ERVHHDCRAFF
+980 
-991 RRKAEILRLLE
+991 
-1002 RKANKHCKRNP
+1002 
-1013 QALQTPFIPC
+1013 
-1023 LAFNEGTLHGSY
+1023 
-1035 SSSLGQLWRQGNQS
+1035 LG
-1049 LRQMAR
+1049 
-1055 IIREFLGG
+1055 
-1063 YVTNLPERANAGQN
+1063 
-1077 RREWELHSR
+1077 
-1086 ELQMGGLQNPVQKQ
+1086 MG
-1100 TSKYTDRYTLGQDN
+1100 
-1114 CERGC
+1114 
-1119 RSFRN
+1119 
-1124 RGHNAPLQNTA
+1124 
-1135 WLDDRYLVRKTGLK
+1135 DRYLVRKTGLK

-1167 TEAGPMIVHNCVQAI
+1167 TEAGPMIVHNCVQGI

-1212 DSSVKLDDICKKMAQ
+1212 DKSVKLDDICKKMAQ
-1227 VPEWAD
+1227 VPEWAK

>member
-1 MKFMSIDIETYSDID
+1 MRFMSIDIETYSDID
-16 INKAGVYRYVDTDA
+16 INKAGVYRYVDTEA

-81 ALSRFLGMPTGQYLD
+81 ALSRFLDMPTGQYLD

-170 VETEMGIQKM
+170 VDTEMGIQKM

-214 AVAMDA
+214 AVTMDA
-220 EISENLM
+220 EISKNLM
-227 EKMRSLTGIDNPR
+227 EKMRALTGIDNPR

-280 SLRLLIAKSSV
+280 SLRLLISKSSV

-331 LPQNHIENIELV
+331 LPQNHIENIGLV
-343 RELARRGDLEA
+343 RELARRGDIDA

-404 MKAFADGK
+404 MKAFAEGK

-453 VLTNHGEKTI
+453 VLTNQGEKPI

-468 DDLVWDGEQWVAHE
+468 DDLVWDGDQWVTHE
-482 GVIYRGIKEVMTYE
+482 GVIYKGKRTVYTYQ
-496 GLTATPD
+496 GLTATLD
-503 HLVYVEG
+503 HQVFINDSSKPVMLQEAVAYRKDLKDATQEK
-510 QKEPMDFRIATTRRA
+510 KEIDKRKECSVATA
-525 HLIQTAAR
+525 
-533 GAALWL
+533 
-539 GEDHI
+539 
-544 SREKMERKIQPLLR
+544 K
-558 ADRMHRMPRET
+558 
-569 MDRAEQS
+569 
-576 NCGKI
+576 
-581 ERLPELLTEESY
+581 
-593 TALARQ
+593 
-599 ETNSSQTEMHKSKG
+599 
-613 RQLQKLRRQRDRVQV
+613 
-628 RVCHRRGTIHSRK
+628 
-641 YGTSTQGIRTRSYR
+641 
-655 YQWQLR
+655 
-661 ARKSEIYIAQREPS
+661 
-675 EQALNRSESLGP
+675 
-687 EILAVQLQRSN
+687 
-698 TQAETR
+698 
-704 VDQTAD
+704 
-710 HSGRE
+710 
-715 ESCQKETQ
+715 
-723 VLATYSG
+723 
-730 KTRVY
+730 VY
-735 DIRNAGPHHRYTVS
+735 DIMNAGPHHRYTVS

-795 QLWWNVDRAIK
+795 QLWWDVDRAIR

-814 HRTHGLMFSLQK
+814 HTTHGLMFSLQK

-874 NCLAEG
+874 NCIAEG

-889 IEIQNVT
+889 VEIQNVT

-915 KGIQEVINIDGALM
+915 KGIQEVIEIDGVLM

-944 PSCKG
+944 SSCSG
-949 LKRYEVKQPNSDRV
+949 LEK
-963 RRVER
+963 
-968 EEIPVEGKMRLW
+968 
-980 ERVHHDCRAFF
+980 
-991 RRKAEILRLLE
+991 
-1002 RKANKHCKRNP
+1002 
-1013 QALQTPFIPC
+1013 
-1023 LAFNEGTLHGSY
+1023 
-1035 SSSLGQLWRQGNQS
+1035 LG
-1049 LRQMAR
+1049 
-1055 IIREFLGG
+1055 
-1063 YVTNLPERANAGQN
+1063 
-1077 RREWELHSR
+1077 
-1086 ELQMGGLQNPVQKQ
+1086 
-1100 TSKYTDRYTLGQDN
+1100 
-1114 CERGC
+1114 RG
-1119 RSFRN
+1119 
-1124 RGHNAPLQNTA
+1124 
-1135 WLDDRYLVRKTGLK
+1135 DRYLVRKTGLK

-1155 KNAGPNHRFTIK
+1155 KNAGPNHRFTIR
-1167 TEAGPMIVHNCVQAI
+1167 TEAGPMIVHNCVQGI

-1212 DSSVKLDDICKKMAQ
+1212 DDSVKLDDICKKMAQ

>member
-1 MKFMSIDIETYSDID
+1 MKSISIDIESYSDID

-30 FKILLFAYSVDG
+30 FKILLFSYSVDG

-51 RGDSIPKEIVKALS
+51 RGDSIPKKIVNALS

-107 ATLGLPMGLAKV
+107 ATLGLPMGLAQV

-127 QKMSEGRGLIYK
+127 QK

-170 VETEMGIQKM
+170 VETEMGIQRR
-180 ISPFPCSDELWQE
+180 ISAFPCSEELWQE
-193 YWTDQR
+193 YWIDQR

-207 DLTLAKN
+207 DLTLAES
-214 AVAMDA
+214 AVEMSGVLSQDLK
-220 EISENLM
+220 ER
-227 EKMRSLTGIDNPR
+227 MRDLTGLENPN
-240 STSQLDMWLREHGCD
+240 STAQLDLWLREHGVD
-255 MVSLGKKDVAQV
+255 MESLGKKEVATV
-267 IEETDDPLIRKVL
+267 IDETDDPIIKELL
-280 SLRLLIAKSSV
+280 QLRLQSAKSSV
-291 KKYTKMLDAT
+291 KKYETMLRAT
-301 CSDGRARGMFQFYGA
+301 CTDGRARGMFQFYGA

-331 LPQNHIENIELV
+331 LPQNHIDNIGLV
-343 RELARRGDLEA
+343 RELARRGNLDA

-393 VIAWLAGEEWR
+393 VIAWLAGEQWR
-404 MKAFADGK
+404 MDAFAEGK

-510 QKEPMDFRIATTRRA
+510 QSEPVEFGDAASSGSR
-525 HLIQTAAR
+525 LIQTGDR

-569 MDRAEQS
+569 MDRTEQS
-576 NCGKI
+576 NLGQVK
-581 ERLPELLTEESY
+581 RMPELLTAEDSTIMAGEK
-593 TALARQ
+593 TDG
-599 ETNSSQTEMHKSKG
+599 SQTEMHQSQ
-613 RQLQKLRRQRDRVQV
+613 RLQLQKLWRQRDRVQV
-628 RVCHRRGTIHSRK
+628 QVGHGSRSLHFREHRHTRQRSR
-641 YGTSTQGIRTRSYR
+641 IRPYK
-655 YQWQLR
+655 YQWPLR
-661 ARKSEIYIAQREPS
+661 SGESSFCLAQREPS
-675 EQALNRSESLGP
+675 EQALNRSQPLGP
-687 EILAVQLQRSN
+687 NLLALQLQRSN

-715 ESCQKETQ
+715 ESCDGKEKM
-723 VLATYSG
+723 LAANSG
-730 KTRVY
+730 KIRVY

-774 LTETEMQSIVD
+774 LTESEMQSIVD

-795 QLWWNVDRAIK
+795 QLWWDVDRAIK

-839 AYVKPRLIDGK
+839 AYVKPRLIDGE

-862 ARLESYGPKFVE
+862 ARLKTWGPKVVE
-874 NCLAEG
+874 NC
-880 TQVLTDRGW
+880 TQG
-889 IEIQNVT
+889 
-896 TKDALWDGEQ
+896 
-906 WVSHEGLIN
+906 
-915 KGIQEVINIDGALM
+915 
-929 TPDHKVLTQEGWKNA
+929 
-944 PSCKG
+944 
-949 LKRYEVKQPNSDRV
+949 
-963 RRVER
+963 
-968 EEIPVEGKMRLW
+968 
-980 ERVHHDCRAFF
+980 
-991 RRKAEILRLLE
+991 
-1002 RKANKHCKRNP
+1002 
-1013 QALQTPFIPC
+1013 
-1023 LAFNEGTLHGSY
+1023 
-1035 SSSLGQLWRQGNQS
+1035 
-1049 LRQMAR
+1049 
-1055 IIREFLGG
+1055 
-1063 YVTNLPERANAGQN
+1063 
-1077 RREWELHSR
+1077 
-1086 ELQMGGLQNPVQKQ
+1086 
-1100 TSKYTDRYTLGQDN
+1100 
-1114 CERGC
+1114 
-1119 RSFRN
+1119 
-1124 RGHNAPLQNTA
+1124 
-1135 WLDDRYLVRKTGLK
+1135 
-1149 KQVYDL
+1149 
-1155 KNAGPNHRFTIK
+1155 
-1167 TEAGPMIVHNCVQAI
+1167 I
-1182 SRDLLLNAMKQVGPD
+1182 SRDLLLNAMKQVGTD

-1212 DSSVKLDDICKKMAQ
+1212 DKSVKLDDVCKKMAQ
-1227 VPEWAD
+1227 VPEWAE

>member
-1 MKFMSIDIETYSDID
+1 MRFMSIDIETYSDID

-51 RGDSIPKEIVKALS
+51 RGDCIPKEIVKALI

-119 GEVLALDK
+119 GEILTLDK

-220 EISENLM
+220 EISKNLM

-280 SLRLLIAKSSV
+280 SLRLLISKSSV

-331 LPQNHIENIELV
+331 LPQNHIENIGLV

-404 MKAFADGK
+404 MKAFAEGK

-438 KGKVAELACIAEGQL
+438 KGKVAELA
-453 VLTNHGEKTI
+453 
-463 ETVTT
+463 
-468 DDLVWDGEQWVAHE
+468 
-482 GVIYRGIKEVMTYE
+482 
-496 GLTATPD
+496 
-503 HLVYVEG
+503 
-510 QKEPMDFRIATTRRA
+510 
-525 HLIQTAAR
+525 
-533 GAALWL
+533 
-539 GEDHI
+539 
-544 SREKMERKIQPLLR
+544 
-558 ADRMHRMPRET
+558 
-569 MDRAEQS
+569 
-576 NCGKI
+576 
-581 ERLPELLTEESY
+581 
-593 TALARQ
+593 
-599 ETNSSQTEMHKSKG
+599 
-613 RQLQKLRRQRDRVQV
+613 
-628 RVCHRRGTIHSRK
+628 
-641 YGTSTQGIRTRSYR
+641 
-655 YQWQLR
+655 
-661 ARKSEIYIAQREPS
+661 
-675 EQALNRSESLGP
+675 
-687 EILAVQLQRSN
+687 
-698 TQAETR
+698 
-704 VDQTAD
+704 
-710 HSGRE
+710 
-715 ESCQKETQ
+715 
-723 VLATYSG
+723 
-730 KTRVY
+730 
-735 DIRNAGPHHRYTVS
+735 
-749 GKLVHNCGYGG
+749 CGYGG

-874 NCLAEG
+874 NI
-880 TQVLTDRGW
+880 T
-889 IEIQNVT
+889 
-896 TKDALWDGEQ
+896 
-906 WVSHEGLIN
+906 
-915 KGIQEVINIDGALM
+915 
-929 TPDHKVLTQEGWKNA
+929 
-944 PSCKG
+944 
-949 LKRYEVKQPNSDRV
+949 
-963 RRVER
+963 
-968 EEIPVEGKMRLW
+968 
-980 ERVHHDCRAFF
+980 
-991 RRKAEILRLLE
+991 
-1002 RKANKHCKRNP
+1002 
-1013 QALQTPFIPC
+1013 
-1023 LAFNEGTLHGSY
+1023 
-1035 SSSLGQLWRQGNQS
+1035 
-1049 LRQMAR
+1049 
-1055 IIREFLGG
+1055 
-1063 YVTNLPERANAGQN
+1063 
-1077 RREWELHSR
+1077 
-1086 ELQMGGLQNPVQKQ
+1086 
-1100 TSKYTDRYTLGQDN
+1100 
-1114 CERGC
+1114 
-1119 RSFRN
+1119 
-1124 RGHNAPLQNTA
+1124 
-1135 WLDDRYLVRKTGLK
+1135 
-1149 KQVYDL
+1149 
-1155 KNAGPNHRFTIK
+1155 
-1167 TEAGPMIVHNCVQAI
+1167 QAI

-1212 DSSVKLDDICKKMAQ
+1212 DSSVKLDDICQKMAQ
-1227 VPEWAD
+1227 VPEWAE

>member
-16 INKAGVYRYVDTDA
+16 INKAGVYRYVDTDE

-51 RGDSIPKEIVKALS
+51 RGDSIPKRIVTALS

-148 QRVMPEEFPE
+148 QRVMHAEFPE

-207 DLTLAKN
+207 DLTLARN

-220 EISENLM
+220 EISKKLM

-267 IEETDDPLIRKVL
+267 IKETDDPLIRKVL
-280 SLRLLIAKSSV
+280 SLRLLISKSSV

-331 LPQNHIENIELV
+331 LPQNHIENIGLA

-354 LSVMFDSVPDILSQL
+354 LSVLFVSVPDILSQL

-404 MKAFADGK
+404 MKAFAEGK

-424 VPVVKHGINGELRQ
+424 VPVVKHGVNGELRQ
-438 KGKVAELACIAEGQL
+438 KGKVAELA
-453 VLTNHGEKTI
+453 
-463 ETVTT
+463 
-468 DDLVWDGEQWVAHE
+468 
-482 GVIYRGIKEVMTYE
+482 
-496 GLTATPD
+496 
-503 HLVYVEG
+503 
-510 QKEPMDFRIATTRRA
+510 
-525 HLIQTAAR
+525 
-533 GAALWL
+533 
-539 GEDHI
+539 
-544 SREKMERKIQPLLR
+544 
-558 ADRMHRMPRET
+558 
-569 MDRAEQS
+569 
-576 NCGKI
+576 
-581 ERLPELLTEESY
+581 
-593 TALARQ
+593 
-599 ETNSSQTEMHKSKG
+599 
-613 RQLQKLRRQRDRVQV
+613 
-628 RVCHRRGTIHSRK
+628 
-641 YGTSTQGIRTRSYR
+641 
-655 YQWQLR
+655 
-661 ARKSEIYIAQREPS
+661 
-675 EQALNRSESLGP
+675 
-687 EILAVQLQRSN
+687 
-698 TQAETR
+698 
-704 VDQTAD
+704 
-710 HSGRE
+710 
-715 ESCQKETQ
+715 
-723 VLATYSG
+723 
-730 KTRVY
+730 
-735 DIRNAGPHHRYTVS
+735 
-749 GKLVHNCGYGG
+749 CGYGG

-795 QLWWNVDRAIK
+795 QLWWDVDRAIR

-814 HRTHGLMFSLQK
+814 HTTHGLMFSLQK

-874 NCLAEG
+874 NI
-880 TQVLTDRGW
+880 T
-889 IEIQNVT
+889 
-896 TKDALWDGEQ
+896 
-906 WVSHEGLIN
+906 
-915 KGIQEVINIDGALM
+915 
-929 TPDHKVLTQEGWKNA
+929 
-944 PSCKG
+944 
-949 LKRYEVKQPNSDRV
+949 
-963 RRVER
+963 
-968 EEIPVEGKMRLW
+968 
-980 ERVHHDCRAFF
+980 
-991 RRKAEILRLLE
+991 
-1002 RKANKHCKRNP
+1002 
-1013 QALQTPFIPC
+1013 
-1023 LAFNEGTLHGSY
+1023 
-1035 SSSLGQLWRQGNQS
+1035 
-1049 LRQMAR
+1049 
-1055 IIREFLGG
+1055 
-1063 YVTNLPERANAGQN
+1063 
-1077 RREWELHSR
+1077 
-1086 ELQMGGLQNPVQKQ
+1086 
-1100 TSKYTDRYTLGQDN
+1100 
-1114 CERGC
+1114 
-1119 RSFRN
+1119 
-1124 RGHNAPLQNTA
+1124 
-1135 WLDDRYLVRKTGLK
+1135 
-1149 KQVYDL
+1149 
-1155 KNAGPNHRFTIK
+1155 
-1167 TEAGPMIVHNCVQAI
+1167 QAI
-1182 SRDLLLNAMKQVGPD
+1182 SRDLLLNAMKQVGPE

-1227 VPEWAD
+1227 VPEWAE

>member
-1 MKFMSIDIETYSDID
+1 MRFMSIDIETYSDID
-16 INKAGVYRYVDTDA
+16 INKSGVYRYVDTDA

-51 RGDSIPKEIVKALS
+51 RGDCIPKEIVKALS

-127 QKMSEGRGLIYK
+127 QKMSEGRALIYK
-139 FCKPDKKTG
+139 FCKPAKKTG
-148 QRVMPEEFPE
+148 QRVLPEDFPE

-193 YWTDQR
+193 YWTDQQ

-207 DLTLAKN
+207 DLTLARN

-220 EISENLM
+220 EISKKLM

-280 SLRLLIAKSSV
+280 SLRLLISKSSV

-331 LPQNHIENIELV
+331 LPQNHIENIGLV

-404 MKAFADGK
+404 MKAFAEGK

-438 KGKVAELACIAEGQL
+438 KGKVAELA
-453 VLTNHGEKTI
+453 
-463 ETVTT
+463 
-468 DDLVWDGEQWVAHE
+468 
-482 GVIYRGIKEVMTYE
+482 
-496 GLTATPD
+496 
-503 HLVYVEG
+503 
-510 QKEPMDFRIATTRRA
+510 
-525 HLIQTAAR
+525 
-533 GAALWL
+533 
-539 GEDHI
+539 
-544 SREKMERKIQPLLR
+544 
-558 ADRMHRMPRET
+558 
-569 MDRAEQS
+569 
-576 NCGKI
+576 
-581 ERLPELLTEESY
+581 
-593 TALARQ
+593 
-599 ETNSSQTEMHKSKG
+599 
-613 RQLQKLRRQRDRVQV
+613 
-628 RVCHRRGTIHSRK
+628 
-641 YGTSTQGIRTRSYR
+641 
-655 YQWQLR
+655 
-661 ARKSEIYIAQREPS
+661 
-675 EQALNRSESLGP
+675 
-687 EILAVQLQRSN
+687 
-698 TQAETR
+698 
-704 VDQTAD
+704 
-710 HSGRE
+710 
-715 ESCQKETQ
+715 
-723 VLATYSG
+723 
-730 KTRVY
+730 
-735 DIRNAGPHHRYTVS
+735 
-749 GKLVHNCGYGG
+749 CGYGG

-874 NCLAEG
+874 NI
-880 TQVLTDRGW
+880 T
-889 IEIQNVT
+889 
-896 TKDALWDGEQ
+896 
-906 WVSHEGLIN
+906 
-915 KGIQEVINIDGALM
+915 
-929 TPDHKVLTQEGWKNA
+929 
-944 PSCKG
+944 
-949 LKRYEVKQPNSDRV
+949 
-963 RRVER
+963 
-968 EEIPVEGKMRLW
+968 
-980 ERVHHDCRAFF
+980 
-991 RRKAEILRLLE
+991 
-1002 RKANKHCKRNP
+1002 
-1013 QALQTPFIPC
+1013 
-1023 LAFNEGTLHGSY
+1023 
-1035 SSSLGQLWRQGNQS
+1035 
-1049 LRQMAR
+1049 
-1055 IIREFLGG
+1055 
-1063 YVTNLPERANAGQN
+1063 
-1077 RREWELHSR
+1077 
-1086 ELQMGGLQNPVQKQ
+1086 
-1100 TSKYTDRYTLGQDN
+1100 
-1114 CERGC
+1114 
-1119 RSFRN
+1119 
-1124 RGHNAPLQNTA
+1124 
-1135 WLDDRYLVRKTGLK
+1135 
-1149 KQVYDL
+1149 
-1155 KNAGPNHRFTIK
+1155 
-1167 TEAGPMIVHNCVQAI
+1167 QAI
-1182 SRDLLLNAMKQVGPD
+1182 SRDLLLNAMKQVGPE

-1212 DSSVKLDDICKKMAQ
+1212 DDSVKLDDICKKMAQ
-1227 VPEWAD
+1227 VPEWAE

>member
-1 MKFMSIDIETYSDID
+1 MRFMSIDIETYSDID

-51 RGDSIPKEIVKALS
+51 RGDCIPKEIVKALS

-119 GEVLALDK
+119 GEVLTLDK

-164 RYNIRD
+164 RYDIRD

-220 EISENLM
+220 EISKNLM

-280 SLRLLIAKSSV
+280 SLRLLISKSSV

-331 LPQNHIENIELV
+331 LPQNHIENIGLV

-404 MKAFADGK
+404 MKAFAEGK

-438 KGKVAELACIAEGQL
+438 KGKVAELA
-453 VLTNHGEKTI
+453 
-463 ETVTT
+463 
-468 DDLVWDGEQWVAHE
+468 
-482 GVIYRGIKEVMTYE
+482 
-496 GLTATPD
+496 
-503 HLVYVEG
+503 
-510 QKEPMDFRIATTRRA
+510 
-525 HLIQTAAR
+525 
-533 GAALWL
+533 
-539 GEDHI
+539 
-544 SREKMERKIQPLLR
+544 
-558 ADRMHRMPRET
+558 
-569 MDRAEQS
+569 
-576 NCGKI
+576 
-581 ERLPELLTEESY
+581 
-593 TALARQ
+593 
-599 ETNSSQTEMHKSKG
+599 
-613 RQLQKLRRQRDRVQV
+613 
-628 RVCHRRGTIHSRK
+628 
-641 YGTSTQGIRTRSYR
+641 
-655 YQWQLR
+655 
-661 ARKSEIYIAQREPS
+661 
-675 EQALNRSESLGP
+675 
-687 EILAVQLQRSN
+687 
-698 TQAETR
+698 
-704 VDQTAD
+704 
-710 HSGRE
+710 
-715 ESCQKETQ
+715 
-723 VLATYSG
+723 
-730 KTRVY
+730 
-735 DIRNAGPHHRYTVS
+735 
-749 GKLVHNCGYGG
+749 CGYGG

-874 NCLAEG
+874 NI
-880 TQVLTDRGW
+880 T
-889 IEIQNVT
+889 
-896 TKDALWDGEQ
+896 
-906 WVSHEGLIN
+906 
-915 KGIQEVINIDGALM
+915 
-929 TPDHKVLTQEGWKNA
+929 
-944 PSCKG
+944 
-949 LKRYEVKQPNSDRV
+949 
-963 RRVER
+963 
-968 EEIPVEGKMRLW
+968 
-980 ERVHHDCRAFF
+980 
-991 RRKAEILRLLE
+991 
-1002 RKANKHCKRNP
+1002 
-1013 QALQTPFIPC
+1013 
-1023 LAFNEGTLHGSY
+1023 
-1035 SSSLGQLWRQGNQS
+1035 
-1049 LRQMAR
+1049 
-1055 IIREFLGG
+1055 
-1063 YVTNLPERANAGQN
+1063 
-1077 RREWELHSR
+1077 
-1086 ELQMGGLQNPVQKQ
+1086 
-1100 TSKYTDRYTLGQDN
+1100 
-1114 CERGC
+1114 
-1119 RSFRN
+1119 
-1124 RGHNAPLQNTA
+1124 
-1135 WLDDRYLVRKTGLK
+1135 
-1149 KQVYDL
+1149 
-1155 KNAGPNHRFTIK
+1155 
-1167 TEAGPMIVHNCVQAI
+1167 QAI

-1212 DSSVKLDDICKKMAQ
+1212 DSSVKLDDICQKMAQ
-1227 VPEWAD
+1227 VPEWAE

>member
-1 MKFMSIDIETYSDID
+1 MRFMSIDIETYSDID

-51 RGDSIPKEIVKALS
+51 RGDCIPKEIVKALS

-148 QRVMPEEFPE
+148 LRVMPEDFPE

-207 DLTLAKN
+207 DLTLARN

-220 EISENLM
+220 EISKNLM
-227 EKMRSLTGIDNPR
+227 EKMRALTGIDNPR

-404 MKAFADGK
+404 MKAFAEGK

-438 KGKVAELACIAEGQL
+438 KGKVAELAC
-453 VLTNHGEKTI
+453 
-463 ETVTT
+463 
-468 DDLVWDGEQWVAHE
+468 
-482 GVIYRGIKEVMTYE
+482 
-496 GLTATPD
+496 
-503 HLVYVEG
+503 
-510 QKEPMDFRIATTRRA
+510 
-525 HLIQTAAR
+525 
-533 GAALWL
+533 
-539 GEDHI
+539 
-544 SREKMERKIQPLLR
+544 
-558 ADRMHRMPRET
+558 
-569 MDRAEQS
+569 
-576 NCGKI
+576 
-581 ERLPELLTEESY
+581 
-593 TALARQ
+593 
-599 ETNSSQTEMHKSKG
+599 
-613 RQLQKLRRQRDRVQV
+613 
-628 RVCHRRGTIHSRK
+628 
-641 YGTSTQGIRTRSYR
+641 
-655 YQWQLR
+655 
-661 ARKSEIYIAQREPS
+661 
-675 EQALNRSESLGP
+675 
-687 EILAVQLQRSN
+687 
-698 TQAETR
+698 
-704 VDQTAD
+704 
-710 HSGRE
+710 
-715 ESCQKETQ
+715 
-723 VLATYSG
+723 
-730 KTRVY
+730 
-735 DIRNAGPHHRYTVS
+735 
-749 GKLVHNCGYGG
+749 GYGG

-774 LTETEMQSIVD
+774 LTEAEMQSIVD

-814 HRTHGLMFSLQK
+814 HRTHGLMFSIQK

-874 NCLAEG
+874 NI
-880 TQVLTDRGW
+880 T
-889 IEIQNVT
+889 
-896 TKDALWDGEQ
+896 
-906 WVSHEGLIN
+906 
-915 KGIQEVINIDGALM
+915 
-929 TPDHKVLTQEGWKNA
+929 
-944 PSCKG
+944 
-949 LKRYEVKQPNSDRV
+949 
-963 RRVER
+963 
-968 EEIPVEGKMRLW
+968 
-980 ERVHHDCRAFF
+980 
-991 RRKAEILRLLE
+991 
-1002 RKANKHCKRNP
+1002 
-1013 QALQTPFIPC
+1013 
-1023 LAFNEGTLHGSY
+1023 
-1035 SSSLGQLWRQGNQS
+1035 
-1049 LRQMAR
+1049 
-1055 IIREFLGG
+1055 
-1063 YVTNLPERANAGQN
+1063 
-1077 RREWELHSR
+1077 
-1086 ELQMGGLQNPVQKQ
+1086 
-1100 TSKYTDRYTLGQDN
+1100 
-1114 CERGC
+1114 
-1119 RSFRN
+1119 
-1124 RGHNAPLQNTA
+1124 
-1135 WLDDRYLVRKTGLK
+1135 
-1149 KQVYDL
+1149 
-1155 KNAGPNHRFTIK
+1155 
-1167 TEAGPMIVHNCVQAI
+1167 QAI

-1212 DSSVKLDDICKKMAQ
+1212 DKSVKLDDICKKMAQ
-1227 VPEWAD
+1227 VPEWAE

>member
-1 MKFMSIDIETYSDID
+1 MRFMSIDIETYSDID

-51 RGDSIPKEIVKALS
+51 RGDCIPKEIVKALI

-119 GEVLALDK
+119 GEILALDK

-170 VETEMGIQKM
+170 VETEMSIQKM
-180 ISPFPCSDELWQE
+180 ISPFPCSDELWRE

-220 EISENLM
+220 EISKNLM

-331 LPQNHIENIELV
+331 LPQNHIENIGLV
-343 RELARRGDLEA
+343 RELARRGDLDA

-369 IRTAFVAREG
+369 IRTAFVARKG

-404 MKAFADGK
+404 MKAFAEGK

-438 KGKVAELACIAEGQL
+438 KGKVAELAC
-453 VLTNHGEKTI
+453 
-463 ETVTT
+463 
-468 DDLVWDGEQWVAHE
+468 
-482 GVIYRGIKEVMTYE
+482 
-496 GLTATPD
+496 
-503 HLVYVEG
+503 
-510 QKEPMDFRIATTRRA
+510 
-525 HLIQTAAR
+525 
-533 GAALWL
+533 
-539 GEDHI
+539 
-544 SREKMERKIQPLLR
+544 
-558 ADRMHRMPRET
+558 
-569 MDRAEQS
+569 
-576 NCGKI
+576 
-581 ERLPELLTEESY
+581 
-593 TALARQ
+593 
-599 ETNSSQTEMHKSKG
+599 
-613 RQLQKLRRQRDRVQV
+613 
-628 RVCHRRGTIHSRK
+628 
-641 YGTSTQGIRTRSYR
+641 
-655 YQWQLR
+655 
-661 ARKSEIYIAQREPS
+661 
-675 EQALNRSESLGP
+675 
-687 EILAVQLQRSN
+687 
-698 TQAETR
+698 
-704 VDQTAD
+704 
-710 HSGRE
+710 
-715 ESCQKETQ
+715 
-723 VLATYSG
+723 
-730 KTRVY
+730 
-735 DIRNAGPHHRYTVS
+735 
-749 GKLVHNCGYGG
+749 GYGG

-774 LTETEMQSIVD
+774 LTEAEMQSIVD

-795 QLWWNVDRAIK
+795 QLWWDVDRAIR

-814 HRTHGLMFSLQK
+814 HTTHGLMFSLQK

-874 NCLAEG
+874 NC
-880 TQVLTDRGW
+880 V
-889 IEIQNVT
+889 
-896 TKDALWDGEQ
+896 
-906 WVSHEGLIN
+906 
-915 KGIQEVINIDGALM
+915 
-929 TPDHKVLTQEGWKNA
+929 
-944 PSCKG
+944 
-949 LKRYEVKQPNSDRV
+949 
-963 RRVER
+963 
-968 EEIPVEGKMRLW
+968 
-980 ERVHHDCRAFF
+980 
-991 RRKAEILRLLE
+991 
-1002 RKANKHCKRNP
+1002 
-1013 QALQTPFIPC
+1013 
-1023 LAFNEGTLHGSY
+1023 
-1035 SSSLGQLWRQGNQS
+1035 QG
-1049 LRQMAR
+1049 
-1055 IIREFLGG
+1055 
-1063 YVTNLPERANAGQN
+1063 
-1077 RREWELHSR
+1077 
-1086 ELQMGGLQNPVQKQ
+1086 
-1100 TSKYTDRYTLGQDN
+1100 
-1114 CERGC
+1114 
-1119 RSFRN
+1119 
-1124 RGHNAPLQNTA
+1124 
-1135 WLDDRYLVRKTGLK
+1135 
-1149 KQVYDL
+1149 
-1155 KNAGPNHRFTIK
+1155 
-1167 TEAGPMIVHNCVQAI
+1167 I

-1227 VPEWAD
+1227 VPEWAE

>member
-1 MKFMSIDIETYSDID
+1 MRFMSIDIETYSDID

-42 GPVQLIDLT
+42 GPIQLIDLT
-51 RGDSIPKEIVKALS
+51 RGDCIPKEIVKALI

-148 QRVMPEEFPE
+148 QRVLPEDFPE

-193 YWTDQR
+193 YWTDQQ

-220 EISENLM
+220 EISKNLM
-227 EKMRSLTGIDNPR
+227 EKMRALTGIDNPR
-240 STSQLDMWLREHGCD
+240 STAQLDLWLREHGCD

-280 SLRLLIAKSSV
+280 SLRLLISKSSV
-291 KKYTKMLDAT
+291 KKYTKMLDTT

-331 LPQNHIENIELV
+331 LPQNHIENIGLV

-404 MKAFADGK
+404 MKAFAEGK

-438 KGKVAELACIAEGQL
+438 KGKVAELAC
-453 VLTNHGEKTI
+453 
-463 ETVTT
+463 
-468 DDLVWDGEQWVAHE
+468 
-482 GVIYRGIKEVMTYE
+482 
-496 GLTATPD
+496 
-503 HLVYVEG
+503 
-510 QKEPMDFRIATTRRA
+510 
-525 HLIQTAAR
+525 
-533 GAALWL
+533 
-539 GEDHI
+539 
-544 SREKMERKIQPLLR
+544 
-558 ADRMHRMPRET
+558 
-569 MDRAEQS
+569 
-576 NCGKI
+576 
-581 ERLPELLTEESY
+581 
-593 TALARQ
+593 
-599 ETNSSQTEMHKSKG
+599 
-613 RQLQKLRRQRDRVQV
+613 
-628 RVCHRRGTIHSRK
+628 
-641 YGTSTQGIRTRSYR
+641 
-655 YQWQLR
+655 
-661 ARKSEIYIAQREPS
+661 
-675 EQALNRSESLGP
+675 
-687 EILAVQLQRSN
+687 
-698 TQAETR
+698 
-704 VDQTAD
+704 
-710 HSGRE
+710 
-715 ESCQKETQ
+715 
-723 VLATYSG
+723 
-730 KTRVY
+730 
-735 DIRNAGPHHRYTVS
+735 
-749 GKLVHNCGYGG
+749 GYGG

-766 AFGADKMG
+766 AFGAEKMG

-795 QLWWNVDRAIK
+795 QLWWDVDRAIR

-814 HRTHGLMFSLQK
+814 HTTHGLTLSLQK

-874 NCLAEG
+874 NC
-880 TQVLTDRGW
+880 V
-889 IEIQNVT
+889 
-896 TKDALWDGEQ
+896 
-906 WVSHEGLIN
+906 
-915 KGIQEVINIDGALM
+915 
-929 TPDHKVLTQEGWKNA
+929 
-944 PSCKG
+944 
-949 LKRYEVKQPNSDRV
+949 
-963 RRVER
+963 
-968 EEIPVEGKMRLW
+968 
-980 ERVHHDCRAFF
+980 
-991 RRKAEILRLLE
+991 
-1002 RKANKHCKRNP
+1002 
-1013 QALQTPFIPC
+1013 
-1023 LAFNEGTLHGSY
+1023 
-1035 SSSLGQLWRQGNQS
+1035 QG
-1049 LRQMAR
+1049 
-1055 IIREFLGG
+1055 
-1063 YVTNLPERANAGQN
+1063 
-1077 RREWELHSR
+1077 
-1086 ELQMGGLQNPVQKQ
+1086 
-1100 TSKYTDRYTLGQDN
+1100 
-1114 CERGC
+1114 
-1119 RSFRN
+1119 
-1124 RGHNAPLQNTA
+1124 
-1135 WLDDRYLVRKTGLK
+1135 
-1149 KQVYDL
+1149 
-1155 KNAGPNHRFTIK
+1155 
-1167 TEAGPMIVHNCVQAI
+1167 I

-1212 DSSVKLDDICKKMAQ
+1212 DSSVKLDDICQKIAQ
-1227 VPEWAD
+1227 VPEWAE

>member
-16 INKAGVYRYVDTDA
+16 INKAGVYRYVDTDE

-51 RGDSIPKEIVKALS
+51 RGDSIPKEIVTALS

-148 QRVMPEEFPE
+148 QRVMPAEFPE

-207 DLTLAKN
+207 DLTLARN

-220 EISENLM
+220 EISKKLM

-280 SLRLLIAKSSV
+280 SLRLLISKSSV

-301 CSDGRARGMFQFYGA
+301 CSNGRAQGMFQFYGA

-331 LPQNHIENIELV
+331 LPQNHIENIGLV

-404 MKAFADGK
+404 MKAFAEGK

-438 KGKVAELACIAEGQL
+438 KGKVAELA
-453 VLTNHGEKTI
+453 
-463 ETVTT
+463 
-468 DDLVWDGEQWVAHE
+468 
-482 GVIYRGIKEVMTYE
+482 
-496 GLTATPD
+496 
-503 HLVYVEG
+503 
-510 QKEPMDFRIATTRRA
+510 
-525 HLIQTAAR
+525 
-533 GAALWL
+533 
-539 GEDHI
+539 
-544 SREKMERKIQPLLR
+544 
-558 ADRMHRMPRET
+558 
-569 MDRAEQS
+569 
-576 NCGKI
+576 
-581 ERLPELLTEESY
+581 
-593 TALARQ
+593 
-599 ETNSSQTEMHKSKG
+599 
-613 RQLQKLRRQRDRVQV
+613 
-628 RVCHRRGTIHSRK
+628 
-641 YGTSTQGIRTRSYR
+641 
-655 YQWQLR
+655 
-661 ARKSEIYIAQREPS
+661 
-675 EQALNRSESLGP
+675 
-687 EILAVQLQRSN
+687 
-698 TQAETR
+698 
-704 VDQTAD
+704 
-710 HSGRE
+710 
-715 ESCQKETQ
+715 
-723 VLATYSG
+723 
-730 KTRVY
+730 
-735 DIRNAGPHHRYTVS
+735 
-749 GKLVHNCGYGG
+749 CGYGG

-874 NCLAEG
+874 NI
-880 TQVLTDRGW
+880 T
-889 IEIQNVT
+889 
-896 TKDALWDGEQ
+896 
-906 WVSHEGLIN
+906 
-915 KGIQEVINIDGALM
+915 
-929 TPDHKVLTQEGWKNA
+929 
-944 PSCKG
+944 
-949 LKRYEVKQPNSDRV
+949 
-963 RRVER
+963 
-968 EEIPVEGKMRLW
+968 
-980 ERVHHDCRAFF
+980 
-991 RRKAEILRLLE
+991 
-1002 RKANKHCKRNP
+1002 
-1013 QALQTPFIPC
+1013 
-1023 LAFNEGTLHGSY
+1023 
-1035 SSSLGQLWRQGNQS
+1035 
-1049 LRQMAR
+1049 
-1055 IIREFLGG
+1055 
-1063 YVTNLPERANAGQN
+1063 
-1077 RREWELHSR
+1077 
-1086 ELQMGGLQNPVQKQ
+1086 
-1100 TSKYTDRYTLGQDN
+1100 
-1114 CERGC
+1114 
-1119 RSFRN
+1119 
-1124 RGHNAPLQNTA
+1124 
-1135 WLDDRYLVRKTGLK
+1135 
-1149 KQVYDL
+1149 
-1155 KNAGPNHRFTIK
+1155 
-1167 TEAGPMIVHNCVQAI
+1167 QAI
-1182 SRDLLLNAMKQVGPD
+1182 SRDLLLNAMKQVGPE

-1227 VPEWAD
+1227 VPEWAE

-1248 KD
+1248 KE

>member
-1 MKFMSIDIETYSDID
+1 MRFMSIDIETYSDID

-139 FCKPDKKTG
+139 FSKPDKKTG

-220 EISENLM
+220 EISKNLM

-280 SLRLLIAKSSV
+280 SLRLLISKSSV

-331 LPQNHIENIELV
+331 LPQNHIENIGLV
-343 RELARRGDLEA
+343 RELARRGDLDA

-404 MKAFADGK
+404 MKAFAEGK

-438 KGKVAELACIAEGQL
+438 KGKVAELA
-453 VLTNHGEKTI
+453 
-463 ETVTT
+463 
-468 DDLVWDGEQWVAHE
+468 
-482 GVIYRGIKEVMTYE
+482 
-496 GLTATPD
+496 
-503 HLVYVEG
+503 
-510 QKEPMDFRIATTRRA
+510 
-525 HLIQTAAR
+525 
-533 GAALWL
+533 
-539 GEDHI
+539 
-544 SREKMERKIQPLLR
+544 
-558 ADRMHRMPRET
+558 
-569 MDRAEQS
+569 
-576 NCGKI
+576 
-581 ERLPELLTEESY
+581 
-593 TALARQ
+593 
-599 ETNSSQTEMHKSKG
+599 
-613 RQLQKLRRQRDRVQV
+613 
-628 RVCHRRGTIHSRK
+628 
-641 YGTSTQGIRTRSYR
+641 
-655 YQWQLR
+655 
-661 ARKSEIYIAQREPS
+661 
-675 EQALNRSESLGP
+675 
-687 EILAVQLQRSN
+687 
-698 TQAETR
+698 
-704 VDQTAD
+704 
-710 HSGRE
+710 
-715 ESCQKETQ
+715 
-723 VLATYSG
+723 
-730 KTRVY
+730 
-735 DIRNAGPHHRYTVS
+735 
-749 GKLVHNCGYGG
+749 CGYGG

-795 QLWWNVDRAIK
+795 QLWWDVDRAIK

-814 HRTHGLMFSLQK
+814 HQTHGLMFSLRK

-874 NCLAEG
+874 NCIAEG

-889 IEIQNVT
+889 IDIQNVT

-949 LKRYEVKQPNSDRV
+949 LKRYEVKLPNSDRV
-963 RRVER
+963 RRVEW

-980 ERVHHDCRAFF
+980 KRVHHDCRAFF
-991 RRKAEILRLLE
+991 RRKAEILRLYE
-1002 RKANKHCKRNP
+1002 RKANKCGKRNP

-1023 LAFNEGTLHGSY
+1023 MALNEGTLHGSY
-1035 SSSLGQLWRQGNQS
+1035 SSGLDQLWRQGNQS

-1149 KQVYDL
+1149 KRVYDL
-1155 KNAGPNHRFTIK
+1155 KNAGPNHRFAIK
-1167 TEAGPMIVHNCVQAI
+1167 TEAGPMIVHNCVQGI

-1212 DSSVKLDDICKKMAQ
+1212 DKSVKLDDICKKMAQ
-1227 VPEWAD
+1227 VPEWAE

>member
-1 MKFMSIDIETYSDID
+1 MRFMSIDIETYSDID

-42 GPVQLIDLT
+42 GPVQLVDLT

-148 QRVMPEEFPE
+148 QRVLPEDFPE

-170 VETEMGIQKM
+170 VETEMSIQKM
-180 ISPFPCSDELWQE
+180 ISPFPCSDELWHE

-220 EISENLM
+220 EISKKLM
-227 EKMRSLTGIDNPR
+227 EKMRALTGIDNPR

-280 SLRLLIAKSSV
+280 SLRLLISKSSV

-331 LPQNHIENIELV
+331 LPQNHIENIGLV

-393 VIAWLAGEEWR
+393 VIAWLAGEDWR
-404 MKAFADGK
+404 MKAFAEGK

-438 KGKVAELACIAEGQL
+438 KGKVAELA
-453 VLTNHGEKTI
+453 
-463 ETVTT
+463 
-468 DDLVWDGEQWVAHE
+468 
-482 GVIYRGIKEVMTYE
+482 
-496 GLTATPD
+496 
-503 HLVYVEG
+503 
-510 QKEPMDFRIATTRRA
+510 
-525 HLIQTAAR
+525 
-533 GAALWL
+533 
-539 GEDHI
+539 
-544 SREKMERKIQPLLR
+544 
-558 ADRMHRMPRET
+558 
-569 MDRAEQS
+569 
-576 NCGKI
+576 
-581 ERLPELLTEESY
+581 
-593 TALARQ
+593 
-599 ETNSSQTEMHKSKG
+599 
-613 RQLQKLRRQRDRVQV
+613 
-628 RVCHRRGTIHSRK
+628 
-641 YGTSTQGIRTRSYR
+641 
-655 YQWQLR
+655 
-661 ARKSEIYIAQREPS
+661 
-675 EQALNRSESLGP
+675 
-687 EILAVQLQRSN
+687 
-698 TQAETR
+698 
-704 VDQTAD
+704 
-710 HSGRE
+710 
-715 ESCQKETQ
+715 
-723 VLATYSG
+723 
-730 KTRVY
+730 
-735 DIRNAGPHHRYTVS
+735 
-749 GKLVHNCGYGG
+749 CGYGG

-795 QLWWNVDRAIK
+795 QLWWDVDRAIK

-874 NCLAEG
+874 NI
-880 TQVLTDRGW
+880 T
-889 IEIQNVT
+889 
-896 TKDALWDGEQ
+896 
-906 WVSHEGLIN
+906 
-915 KGIQEVINIDGALM
+915 
-929 TPDHKVLTQEGWKNA
+929 
-944 PSCKG
+944 
-949 LKRYEVKQPNSDRV
+949 
-963 RRVER
+963 
-968 EEIPVEGKMRLW
+968 
-980 ERVHHDCRAFF
+980 
-991 RRKAEILRLLE
+991 
-1002 RKANKHCKRNP
+1002 
-1013 QALQTPFIPC
+1013 
-1023 LAFNEGTLHGSY
+1023 
-1035 SSSLGQLWRQGNQS
+1035 
-1049 LRQMAR
+1049 
-1055 IIREFLGG
+1055 
-1063 YVTNLPERANAGQN
+1063 
-1077 RREWELHSR
+1077 
-1086 ELQMGGLQNPVQKQ
+1086 
-1100 TSKYTDRYTLGQDN
+1100 
-1114 CERGC
+1114 
-1119 RSFRN
+1119 
-1124 RGHNAPLQNTA
+1124 
-1135 WLDDRYLVRKTGLK
+1135 
-1149 KQVYDL
+1149 
-1155 KNAGPNHRFTIK
+1155 
-1167 TEAGPMIVHNCVQAI
+1167 QAI
-1182 SRDLLLNAMKQVGPD
+1182 SRDLLLNAMKQVGPE

-1212 DSSVKLDDICKKMAQ
+1212 DKSVKLDDICKKMAQ
-1227 VPEWAD
+1227 VPEWAE

>member
-16 INKAGVYRYVDTDA
+16 INKAGVYRYVDTEE

-96 PEGWKCSMVWA
+96 PEGWKCSMVLA

-148 QRVMPEEFPE
+148 QRVTPEEFPE

-207 DLTLAKN
+207 DLTLARN

-220 EISENLM
+220 EISKNLM

-255 MVSLGKKDVAQV
+255 MVSLGKKDVAQM

-280 SLRLLIAKSSV
+280 SLRLLISKSSV

-331 LPQNHIENIELV
+331 LPQNHIENIGLV
-343 RELARRGDLEA
+343 RELARRGDLDA

-404 MKAFADGK
+404 MKAFAEGK

-438 KGKVAELACIAEGQL
+438 KGKVAELAC
-453 VLTNHGEKTI
+453 
-463 ETVTT
+463 
-468 DDLVWDGEQWVAHE
+468 
-482 GVIYRGIKEVMTYE
+482 
-496 GLTATPD
+496 
-503 HLVYVEG
+503 
-510 QKEPMDFRIATTRRA
+510 
-525 HLIQTAAR
+525 
-533 GAALWL
+533 
-539 GEDHI
+539 
-544 SREKMERKIQPLLR
+544 
-558 ADRMHRMPRET
+558 
-569 MDRAEQS
+569 
-576 NCGKI
+576 
-581 ERLPELLTEESY
+581 
-593 TALARQ
+593 
-599 ETNSSQTEMHKSKG
+599 
-613 RQLQKLRRQRDRVQV
+613 
-628 RVCHRRGTIHSRK
+628 
-641 YGTSTQGIRTRSYR
+641 
-655 YQWQLR
+655 
-661 ARKSEIYIAQREPS
+661 
-675 EQALNRSESLGP
+675 
-687 EILAVQLQRSN
+687 
-698 TQAETR
+698 
-704 VDQTAD
+704 
-710 HSGRE
+710 
-715 ESCQKETQ
+715 
-723 VLATYSG
+723 
-730 KTRVY
+730 
-735 DIRNAGPHHRYTVS
+735 
-749 GKLVHNCGYGG
+749 GYGG

-774 LTETEMQSIVD
+774 LTEPEMQSIVD

-874 NCLAEG
+874 NL
-880 TQVLTDRGW
+880 V
-889 IEIQNVT
+889 
-896 TKDALWDGEQ
+896 
-906 WVSHEGLIN
+906 
-915 KGIQEVINIDGALM
+915 
-929 TPDHKVLTQEGWKNA
+929 
-944 PSCKG
+944 
-949 LKRYEVKQPNSDRV
+949 
-963 RRVER
+963 
-968 EEIPVEGKMRLW
+968 
-980 ERVHHDCRAFF
+980 
-991 RRKAEILRLLE
+991 
-1002 RKANKHCKRNP
+1002 
-1013 QALQTPFIPC
+1013 
-1023 LAFNEGTLHGSY
+1023 
-1035 SSSLGQLWRQGNQS
+1035 QG
-1049 LRQMAR
+1049 
-1055 IIREFLGG
+1055 
-1063 YVTNLPERANAGQN
+1063 
-1077 RREWELHSR
+1077 
-1086 ELQMGGLQNPVQKQ
+1086 
-1100 TSKYTDRYTLGQDN
+1100 
-1114 CERGC
+1114 
-1119 RSFRN
+1119 
-1124 RGHNAPLQNTA
+1124 
-1135 WLDDRYLVRKTGLK
+1135 
-1149 KQVYDL
+1149 
-1155 KNAGPNHRFTIK
+1155 
-1167 TEAGPMIVHNCVQAI
+1167 I

-1197 ARICMHIHDELVIEA
+1197 ARICMHIHDELVIEV
-1212 DSSVKLDDICKKMAQ
+1212 DSSVKLDDICQKMAQ
-1227 VPEWAD
+1227 VPEWAE

>member
-1 MKFMSIDIETYSDID
+1 MRFMSIDIETYSDID

-42 GPVQLIDLT
+42 GPVQLVDLT

-65 DKSVT
+65 EKSIT

-96 PEGWKCSMVWA
+96 PVGWKCSMVWA

-127 QKMSEGRGLIYK
+127 QKMSEGRGLIYR

-148 QRVMPEEFPE
+148 LRVMPEEFPE

-193 YWTDQR
+193 YWTDQQ

-207 DLTLAKN
+207 DLTLARN

-280 SLRLLIAKSSV
+280 SLRLLISKSSV

-331 LPQNHIENIELV
+331 LPQNHIENIGLV

-404 MKAFADGK
+404 MKAFAEGK

-438 KGKVAELACIAEGQL
+438 KGKVAELA
-453 VLTNHGEKTI
+453 
-463 ETVTT
+463 
-468 DDLVWDGEQWVAHE
+468 
-482 GVIYRGIKEVMTYE
+482 
-496 GLTATPD
+496 
-503 HLVYVEG
+503 
-510 QKEPMDFRIATTRRA
+510 
-525 HLIQTAAR
+525 
-533 GAALWL
+533 
-539 GEDHI
+539 
-544 SREKMERKIQPLLR
+544 
-558 ADRMHRMPRET
+558 
-569 MDRAEQS
+569 
-576 NCGKI
+576 
-581 ERLPELLTEESY
+581 
-593 TALARQ
+593 
-599 ETNSSQTEMHKSKG
+599 
-613 RQLQKLRRQRDRVQV
+613 
-628 RVCHRRGTIHSRK
+628 
-641 YGTSTQGIRTRSYR
+641 
-655 YQWQLR
+655 
-661 ARKSEIYIAQREPS
+661 
-675 EQALNRSESLGP
+675 
-687 EILAVQLQRSN
+687 
-698 TQAETR
+698 
-704 VDQTAD
+704 
-710 HSGRE
+710 
-715 ESCQKETQ
+715 
-723 VLATYSG
+723 
-730 KTRVY
+730 
-735 DIRNAGPHHRYTVS
+735 
-749 GKLVHNCGYGG
+749 CGYGG

-874 NCLAEG
+874 NI
-880 TQVLTDRGW
+880 T
-889 IEIQNVT
+889 
-896 TKDALWDGEQ
+896 
-906 WVSHEGLIN
+906 
-915 KGIQEVINIDGALM
+915 
-929 TPDHKVLTQEGWKNA
+929 
-944 PSCKG
+944 
-949 LKRYEVKQPNSDRV
+949 
-963 RRVER
+963 
-968 EEIPVEGKMRLW
+968 
-980 ERVHHDCRAFF
+980 
-991 RRKAEILRLLE
+991 
-1002 RKANKHCKRNP
+1002 
-1013 QALQTPFIPC
+1013 
-1023 LAFNEGTLHGSY
+1023 
-1035 SSSLGQLWRQGNQS
+1035 
-1049 LRQMAR
+1049 
-1055 IIREFLGG
+1055 
-1063 YVTNLPERANAGQN
+1063 
-1077 RREWELHSR
+1077 
-1086 ELQMGGLQNPVQKQ
+1086 
-1100 TSKYTDRYTLGQDN
+1100 
-1114 CERGC
+1114 
-1119 RSFRN
+1119 
-1124 RGHNAPLQNTA
+1124 
-1135 WLDDRYLVRKTGLK
+1135 
-1149 KQVYDL
+1149 
-1155 KNAGPNHRFTIK
+1155 
-1167 TEAGPMIVHNCVQAI
+1167 QAI
-1182 SRDLLLNAMKQVGPD
+1182 SRDLLLNAMKQVGPE

-1227 VPEWAD
+1227 VPEWAE

>member
-148 QRVMPEEFPE
+148 QRVMPENFPE

-404 MKAFADGK
+404 MQAFAEGK

-438 KGKVAELACIAEGQL
+438 KGKVAELA
-453 VLTNHGEKTI
+453 
-463 ETVTT
+463 
-468 DDLVWDGEQWVAHE
+468 
-482 GVIYRGIKEVMTYE
+482 
-496 GLTATPD
+496 
-503 HLVYVEG
+503 
-510 QKEPMDFRIATTRRA
+510 
-525 HLIQTAAR
+525 
-533 GAALWL
+533 
-539 GEDHI
+539 
-544 SREKMERKIQPLLR
+544 
-558 ADRMHRMPRET
+558 
-569 MDRAEQS
+569 
-576 NCGKI
+576 
-581 ERLPELLTEESY
+581 
-593 TALARQ
+593 
-599 ETNSSQTEMHKSKG
+599 
-613 RQLQKLRRQRDRVQV
+613 
-628 RVCHRRGTIHSRK
+628 
-641 YGTSTQGIRTRSYR
+641 
-655 YQWQLR
+655 
-661 ARKSEIYIAQREPS
+661 
-675 EQALNRSESLGP
+675 
-687 EILAVQLQRSN
+687 
-698 TQAETR
+698 
-704 VDQTAD
+704 
-710 HSGRE
+710 
-715 ESCQKETQ
+715 
-723 VLATYSG
+723 
-730 KTRVY
+730 
-735 DIRNAGPHHRYTVS
+735 
-749 GKLVHNCGYGG
+749 CGYGG

-1119 RSFRN
+1119 RSFWN

-1212 DSSVKLDDICKKMAQ
+1212 DKSVKLDDICKKMAQ

>member
-1 MKFMSIDIETYSDID
+1 MRFMSIDIETYSDID

-51 RGDSIPKEIVKALS
+51 RGDSIPKEIVNALS

-96 PEGWKCSMVWA
+96 PENWKCSMVWA

-119 GEVLALDK
+119 GEILALDK

-148 QRVMPEEFPE
+148 QRVLPEDFPE

-220 EISENLM
+220 EISKNLM

-280 SLRLLIAKSSV
+280 SLRLLISKSSV

-331 LPQNHIENIELV
+331 LPQNHIENIGLV
-343 RELARRGDLEA
+343 RELARRGDLDA

-404 MKAFADGK
+404 MKAFAEGK

-438 KGKVAELACIAEGQL
+438 KGKVAELA
-453 VLTNHGEKTI
+453 
-463 ETVTT
+463 
-468 DDLVWDGEQWVAHE
+468 
-482 GVIYRGIKEVMTYE
+482 
-496 GLTATPD
+496 
-503 HLVYVEG
+503 
-510 QKEPMDFRIATTRRA
+510 
-525 HLIQTAAR
+525 
-533 GAALWL
+533 
-539 GEDHI
+539 
-544 SREKMERKIQPLLR
+544 
-558 ADRMHRMPRET
+558 
-569 MDRAEQS
+569 
-576 NCGKI
+576 
-581 ERLPELLTEESY
+581 
-593 TALARQ
+593 
-599 ETNSSQTEMHKSKG
+599 
-613 RQLQKLRRQRDRVQV
+613 
-628 RVCHRRGTIHSRK
+628 
-641 YGTSTQGIRTRSYR
+641 
-655 YQWQLR
+655 
-661 ARKSEIYIAQREPS
+661 
-675 EQALNRSESLGP
+675 
-687 EILAVQLQRSN
+687 
-698 TQAETR
+698 
-704 VDQTAD
+704 
-710 HSGRE
+710 
-715 ESCQKETQ
+715 
-723 VLATYSG
+723 
-730 KTRVY
+730 
-735 DIRNAGPHHRYTVS
+735 
-749 GKLVHNCGYGG
+749 CGYGG

-874 NCLAEG
+874 NI
-880 TQVLTDRGW
+880 T
-889 IEIQNVT
+889 
-896 TKDALWDGEQ
+896 
-906 WVSHEGLIN
+906 
-915 KGIQEVINIDGALM
+915 
-929 TPDHKVLTQEGWKNA
+929 
-944 PSCKG
+944 
-949 LKRYEVKQPNSDRV
+949 
-963 RRVER
+963 
-968 EEIPVEGKMRLW
+968 
-980 ERVHHDCRAFF
+980 
-991 RRKAEILRLLE
+991 
-1002 RKANKHCKRNP
+1002 
-1013 QALQTPFIPC
+1013 
-1023 LAFNEGTLHGSY
+1023 
-1035 SSSLGQLWRQGNQS
+1035 
-1049 LRQMAR
+1049 
-1055 IIREFLGG
+1055 
-1063 YVTNLPERANAGQN
+1063 
-1077 RREWELHSR
+1077 
-1086 ELQMGGLQNPVQKQ
+1086 
-1100 TSKYTDRYTLGQDN
+1100 
-1114 CERGC
+1114 
-1119 RSFRN
+1119 
-1124 RGHNAPLQNTA
+1124 
-1135 WLDDRYLVRKTGLK
+1135 
-1149 KQVYDL
+1149 
-1155 KNAGPNHRFTIK
+1155 
-1167 TEAGPMIVHNCVQAI
+1167 QAI

-1227 VPEWAD
+1227 VPEWAE

>member
-81 ALSRFLGMPTGQYLD
+81 ALSRSLGMPTGQYLD

-148 QRVMPEEFPE
+148 QRVLPEEFPE

-164 RYNIRD
+164 RYNVRD
-170 VETEMGIQKM
+170 VEAEMGIQKM

-220 EISENLM
+220 EISKNLM

-280 SLRLLIAKSSV
+280 SLRLLISKSSV

-331 LPQNHIENIELV
+331 LPQNHIENIGLV

-404 MKAFADGK
+404 MKAFAEGK

-438 KGKVAELACIAEGQL
+438 KGKVAELA
-453 VLTNHGEKTI
+453 
-463 ETVTT
+463 
-468 DDLVWDGEQWVAHE
+468 
-482 GVIYRGIKEVMTYE
+482 
-496 GLTATPD
+496 
-503 HLVYVEG
+503 
-510 QKEPMDFRIATTRRA
+510 
-525 HLIQTAAR
+525 
-533 GAALWL
+533 
-539 GEDHI
+539 
-544 SREKMERKIQPLLR
+544 
-558 ADRMHRMPRET
+558 
-569 MDRAEQS
+569 
-576 NCGKI
+576 
-581 ERLPELLTEESY
+581 
-593 TALARQ
+593 
-599 ETNSSQTEMHKSKG
+599 
-613 RQLQKLRRQRDRVQV
+613 
-628 RVCHRRGTIHSRK
+628 
-641 YGTSTQGIRTRSYR
+641 
-655 YQWQLR
+655 
-661 ARKSEIYIAQREPS
+661 
-675 EQALNRSESLGP
+675 
-687 EILAVQLQRSN
+687 
-698 TQAETR
+698 
-704 VDQTAD
+704 
-710 HSGRE
+710 
-715 ESCQKETQ
+715 
-723 VLATYSG
+723 
-730 KTRVY
+730 
-735 DIRNAGPHHRYTVS
+735 
-749 GKLVHNCGYGG
+749 CGYGG

-826 GILFIRLPSGRSL
+826 GILFIRLPSGRRL

-874 NCLAEG
+874 NI
-880 TQVLTDRGW
+880 T
-889 IEIQNVT
+889 
-896 TKDALWDGEQ
+896 
-906 WVSHEGLIN
+906 
-915 KGIQEVINIDGALM
+915 
-929 TPDHKVLTQEGWKNA
+929 
-944 PSCKG
+944 
-949 LKRYEVKQPNSDRV
+949 
-963 RRVER
+963 
-968 EEIPVEGKMRLW
+968 
-980 ERVHHDCRAFF
+980 
-991 RRKAEILRLLE
+991 
-1002 RKANKHCKRNP
+1002 
-1013 QALQTPFIPC
+1013 
-1023 LAFNEGTLHGSY
+1023 
-1035 SSSLGQLWRQGNQS
+1035 
-1049 LRQMAR
+1049 
-1055 IIREFLGG
+1055 
-1063 YVTNLPERANAGQN
+1063 
-1077 RREWELHSR
+1077 
-1086 ELQMGGLQNPVQKQ
+1086 
-1100 TSKYTDRYTLGQDN
+1100 
-1114 CERGC
+1114 
-1119 RSFRN
+1119 
-1124 RGHNAPLQNTA
+1124 
-1135 WLDDRYLVRKTGLK
+1135 
-1149 KQVYDL
+1149 
-1155 KNAGPNHRFTIK
+1155 
-1167 TEAGPMIVHNCVQAI
+1167 QAI

-1212 DSSVKLDDICKKMAQ
+1212 DSSVKLDDICQKMAQ
-1227 VPEWAD
+1227 VPEWAE